1 MPRKIDLLQEVY
13 QTQLATLTY
22 SREVW
27 CSFLRTA
34 AFQYKYSFP
43 DQVLIWSQRP
53 HARACAELELWNK
66 VFDRWVNRHAKGIA
80 LIKDKGSYTGIRY
93 VFDVAD
99 THGRHGEELK
109 LWQVRNGYH
118 DDVTEALENRFGEL
132 EDDSSFVTSV
142 ISACQNAVEDNMTD
156 YLSDLSHLTENSALQ
171 GMDEDNLKV
180 RLRSI
185 LISSVAYT
193 VLTRIGEDSDMFL
206 DFDAFDDLRFYN
218 TAETINLLGNATRDI
233 SEVCLREIERTVKNC
248 EKENRT
254 FDEKKENEYNKT
266 ETEKQNHRQE
276 EKEYGRIE
284 SDLPQGTERDAVS
297 RSETAGADALPNRQ
311 VRRPAASIPEGAQ
324 EGNLHNAAD
333 AVPAEQPSARDRA
346 DGEDDAFAPYEADGR
361 EPWGERA
368 DESGKS
374 DALGAGD
381 EQHQSI
387 GGGDG
392 SERPDIHLNRKQPR
406 NYLDGD
412 DLIKILKHGDELAH
426 SKQDIVLFLSQEKD
440 EERKN
445 QYIRECYKPMTVS
458 IYKDEAHSEYIGYS
472 SLFDDG
478 LHLFEGTFLNPKAE
492 MSFSWQTTRELIE
505 ALVKD
510 NNYLDEPVPE
520 TLAKTTVIE
529 KPEPVKQNFAVS
541 QEVIDGFLR
550 LGGCTSR
557 SNYRIYGFYR
567 RANNKEENIRFLRA
581 EYETDAIGLIV
592 NGQRCAVSWDENG
605 VTFAMGESVA
615 TAWRKSTLSWSEID
629 DRIRQLIELGQYIS
643 KDEVSSAVA
652 VYDKSVAEKVT
663 NVYRDF
669 LRDAEFP
676 ENPPQNDYQKQ
687 VIFFFATLHEPGRAE
702 PFIPV
707 FEKAV
712 DALTGEARRREGY
725 TPQFVKMLV
734 SSYRRDP
741 VEYPQEE
748 YVLPP
753 EHYLSQDQ
761 IDNNLIRSGS
771 HVSEGK
777 FRIYSFFLRNK
788 NKQERAKFLSDEY
801 GIGGSY
807 GGRQDE
813 SHDSKGL
820 ALAGG
825 LDKNG
830 VRNVLLSWAQVA
842 NRIDELIRSN
852 RYLTAKEVEH
862 LDAYE
867 KEQIAR
873 RIVNFYYGK
882 SAEAPRPFEKK
893 DEDYF
898 GSAAEKEVYQQLG
911 DAERVNE
918 IIGMMQTVFDSEM
931 PRSRTYDHDRE
942 SLADVRQFAEGK
954 YNLFP
959 GSKYRKKEQ
968 VIEAPRIIQPIET
981 GQEERPSDIDFSQ
994 YGLNLKLGDWLHI
1007 GQGEVQLSSATADG
1021 VELYDG
1027 TLFPM
1032 EMTLAVFVRR
1042 VKENPLNEAF
1052 LHKESEAVVNEPMP
1066 APVAPNEPE
1075 QEEQVGK
1082 HEIAAY
1088 ALGDFY
1094 EFFDEDAKRTAEIC
1108 DLTMTTRAMADGTR
1122 HPMCGV
1128 PKYTIDRYEQKLK
1141 EAGYTVVLRDFKEFN
1156 ADRQATPEPDKDI
1169 PTEEHIFLDSTRE
1182 ELYWIYYNPDSDAGG
1197 QLVTNTLSFSVFREA
1212 YEDFVSNGGDFTDKG
1227 QRDAFIDSISEMADC
1242 ELADERTPFFA
1253 EAMATFDT
1261 EPDYTGFTAENLST
1275 INREIEGYMVD
1286 MEAERAGDAYEAE
1299 YGADGYRMFPGNAPE
1314 ADSEEAAMPTLQ
1326 EEKPKPKKTIT
1337 TFHPEIPLDEKHD
1350 FRITDNDLGVGGA
1363 KEKYRRNIAAIR
1375 LLHTLEDENRIATP
1389 EEQQILSEYTGWG
1402 GLPDA
1407 FDENKDSWAQEY
1419 RELSELLT
1427 PAEYAAA
1434 RESTLTAFYT
1444 PPVVIKAIYKAL
1456 ENMGFARGNILEP
1469 SCGVGNFMGL
1479 VPESMSES
1487 RFYGVELDSI
1497 SGRIAQ
1503 QLYQKQNISVTGFEN
1518 TAYPD
1523 SFFDVAIGNVPFG
1536 QFKVQ
1541 DKRYD
1546 RNNFLIHDFFF
1557 AKALDQ
1563 VRPGGVIAFITSK
1576 GTLDKQNPPVR
1587 RYIAARADF
1596 LGAIR
1601 LPDTTFKASAGTEA
1615 VADII
1620 FLQKRDRM
1628 VECDPD
1634 WCHLGKDENGIE
1646 MNQYFVEHPDM
1657 VLGSMVTES
1666 GPFGPQTTCKP
1677 FADMELSELL
1687 SEAVS
1692 NIHAEVSEIEQ
1703 DELTGEESDGILP
1716 ADPSVRNFSFALV
1729 NGKVYY
1735 RENSIMKPVETSM
1748 TGENR
1753 IKGMIAIRDTVREL
1767 IDAQLENYPD
1777 SAVHA
1782 LQQKLNEQYDRFTA
1796 KYGLLG
1802 SRGNAS
1808 AFDEDNAYF
1817 LLCSLEKL
1825 DEEGNLKEKA
1835 DIFTKRTI
1843 NPCLTVDRVDTA
1855 SEALAVSLGEHAFVD
1870 MDYMSELT
1878 GKSEAEILADLRGVI
1893 FLNPLYGSGNDKQPK
1908 YLPADEY
1915 LSGNVREKLTT
1926 ARRSAE
1932 QSPDD
1937 YAVNV
1942 EALERVQPKDLTASE
1957 IGVRLGSTWIPP
1969 EDIQAFVFELLEIP
1983 YYYKYRMQV
1992 KFEPI
1997 TGQWRITDKSYGKGN
2012 VKATSVYGTSRVNA
2026 YNIIED
2032 SLNLKDVRVFDY
2044 IEDENGNKKAVLNK
2058 KETTIAQGK
2067 QEEIRRKFEEW
2078 IWKGPNRRER
2088 LCKLYNEKFNSIR
2101 PREFSGKHIRFYGM
2115 SPEIKLRDHQADA
2128 VARILYGGNTLLAHV
2143 VGAGKT
2149 FTMVAAAQES
2159 KRLGLCSKSMF
2170 VVPNHLINQWASE
2183 YLQLYPSANIL
2194 VATKKDFETKN
2205 RKKFCA
2211 RIATGDYDA
2220 IIIGHSQ
2227 FEKIPMSIERQT
2239 MTIQAEIDE
2248 ILASIDMIKNQRG
2261 ERFTIK
2267 QLEKT
2272 KKQLQLK
2279 LDKLNDRSRKDDVVT
2294 FEQLGVDRLFVDE
2307 AHFYKNLAAYT
2318 KMRNVAG
2325 ISQTEAQKSSDLYM
2339 KCRYLDEITGGK
2351 GVTFA
2356 TGTPISNTM
2365 VELYTMQKYLQYD
2378 ALKEKGLTNF
2388 DAWASTFGETV
2399 TAIELDPTGT
2409 GYRAKTRFA
2418 KFFNIPELMAM
2429 FKEVADVQTADMLN
2443 LPVPMANF
2451 HVEKE
2456 PSSEIQKEMVQSF
2469 ADRAAKVHSHMVSSD
2484 EDNMLLITNDG
2495 RKAALD
2501 QRLLNP
2507 DLPDFEESKV
2517 NHCVRNVVDIWK
2529 RTAEQKSAQ
2538 LVFCDLSTPHH
2549 DGKFNVYDDIRKKLI
2564 EEGIPESEIAFIHDA
2579 DTDAKKKDLFSKVRS
2594 GQVRV
2599 LMGSTF
2605 KMGAGTNVQ
2614 ERLIAL
2620 HDLDVPWR
2628 PSDLEQ
2634 RLGRIVRQGNSNPE
2648 VEIYRYVTEG
2658 TFDAY
2663 MYQLLESKQKF
2674 ISQIMTSK
2682 SPVRCAE
2689 DVDDT
2694 ALSYAEIKALAS
2706 GNPKIMEKMQ
2716 LDADVAK
2723 LKLQKS
2729 AHLSERYMLEDQL
2742 FKDFPKEVS
2751 EEEER
2756 IAGYGADIEIAK
2768 ENTHKDEKGF
2778 SPMIVQGKE
2787 ITVKAE
2793 AGKAILAFCKK
2804 MTNPDLRPLGEYRGF
2819 KTEIGFDI
2827 LGREFFMMLRGK
2839 LGHRVTL
2846 GQDANGIITRLD
2858 NAIDS
2863 FFTKQCHCKERLSE
2877 LKQQIEN
2884 AKREVAT
2891 PFPREEE
2898 LTEKLKRLDELNA
2911 ELNMDKPENEL
2922 VDGERDG
2929 DETSSES
2936 KESRPENDRQEREQD
2951 DERAEE
2957 CR

>member
-132 EDDSSFVTSV
+132 EDDGSFVAAV

-156 YLSDLSHLTENSALQ
+156 YLSDLSRLTGNSALE

-233 SEVCLREIERTVKNC
+233 AEVCLREIERTVKNC

-254 FDEKKENEYNKT
+254 FDEKRENEYNKT
-266 ETEKQNHRQE
+266 ETEKRNHRQE

-284 SDLPQGTERDAVS
+284 SDLPRGTERDAVS

-324 EGNLHNAAD
+324 EGNIHNAAD
-333 AVPAEQPSARDRA
+333 AVPAEQSSARDRA
-346 DGEDDAFAPYEADGR
+346 DSEDDAFAPYAADGR

-368 DESGKS
+368 DESGES

-392 SERPDIHLNRKQPR
+392 SERPDILVSEKQPR

-412 DLIKILKHGDELAH
+412 NLIKILKHGDELAH
-426 SKQDIVLFLSQEKD
+426 SKQDIVLFLSQEKN

-505 ALVKD
+505 ALIKD
-510 NNYLDEPVPE
+510 NNYLDEPMPE
-520 TLAKTTVIE
+520 TLATASTETTAK
-529 KPEPVKQNFAVS
+529 KPEPEVEVKAEAPSPVKQNFAVS

-605 VTFAMGESVA
+605 VTFAAGESVA

-643 KDEVSSAVA
+643 KDEASSAVA

-669 LRDAEFP
+669 LSDAEFP
-676 ENPPQNDYQKQ
+676 EKPPQNDYQKQ
-687 VIFFFATLHEPGRAE
+687 VIFFFATLHEPGKAE

-761 IDNNLIRSGS
+761 IDNHLVRSGN

-842 NRIDELIRSN
+842 NRIDELIRSD

-942 SLADVRQFAEGK
+942 ILADVRRFAEGK

-968 VIEAPRIIQPIET
+968 VTEATRVIQPIET
-981 GQEERPSDIDFSQ
+981 EQEERPFDIDFTQ

-1007 GQGEVQLSSATADG
+1007 GQNEVQLSSATADG

-1032 EMTLAVFVRR
+1032 EMTLEVFVRR
-1042 VKENPLNEAF
+1042 IKENPLNEAF
-1052 LHKESEAVVNEPMP
+1052 LLKESEEVVNEPMP
-1066 APVAPNEPE
+1066 APVAPSERE
-1075 QEEQVGK
+1075 QADK

-1088 ALGDFY
+1088 SLGDFY
-1094 EFFDEDAKRTAEIC
+1094 EFFDEDATRTAEIC

-1141 EAGYTVVLRDFKEFN
+1141 EVGYTVVLRDFNEFHV
-1156 ADRQATPEPDKDI
+1156 DRRAI
-1169 PTEEHIFLDSTRE
+1169 S
-1182 ELYWIYYNPDSDAGG
+1182 
-1197 QLVTNTLSFSVFREA
+1197 
-1212 YEDFVSNGGDFTDKG
+1212 VSN
-1227 QRDAFIDSISEMADC
+1227 
-1242 ELADERTPFFA
+1242 
-1253 EAMATFDT
+1253 
-1261 EPDYTGFTAENLST
+1261 
-1275 INREIEGYMVD
+1275 
-1286 MEAERAGDAYEAE
+1286 E
-1299 YGADGYRMFPGNAPE
+1299 YIPIQT
-1314 ADSEEAAMPTLQ
+1314 DSEETAMPTLQ
-1326 EEKPKPKKTIT
+1326 EEKPKPKKAIT

-1375 LLHTLEDENRIATP
+1375 LLHTLEGENRIATP

-1546 RNNFLIHDFFF
+1546 RNSFLIHDYFF

-1576 GTLDKQNPPVR
+1576 GTLDKQNPSVR

-1692 NIHAEVSEIEQ
+1692 NIHAEVSEVEQ

-1716 ADPSVRNFSFALV
+1716 ADPSVRNFSYALV
-1729 NGKVYY
+1729 DGKVYY

-1777 SAVHA
+1777 DAVHA

-1870 MDYMSELT
+1870 MDYMSKLT

-1893 FLNPLYGSGNDKQPK
+1893 FLNPLYGSGDEKQPK

-1915 LSGNVREKLTT
+1915 LSGNVREKLAV

-2078 IWKGPNRRER
+2078 IWKDPNRRER

-2227 FEKIPMSIERQT
+2227 FEKIPMSSERQA
-2239 MTIQAEIDE
+2239 MMLQNEIDE
-2248 ILASIDMIKNQRG
+2248 LMDSISELKESRG

-2339 KCRYLDEITGGK
+2339 KCQYLDEITGGK

-2443 LPVPMANF
+2443 LPVPRANF

-2501 QRLLNP
+2501 QRLLNH

-2768 ENTHKDEKGF
+2768 ENTHKDDNGF

-2827 LGREFFMMLRGK
+2827 FGREFFIMLRGN

-2863 FFTKQCHCKERLSE
+2863 FFTKQCHCKERLAE

-2929 DETSSES
+2929 DETASEP
-2936 KESRPENDRQEREQD
+2936 KDNRQGNDRQEREQD
-2951 DERAEE
+2951 DDREEE

>member
-13 QTQLATLTY
+13 QAQLATLTY

-99 THGRHGEELK
+99 THGRYGEELK

-132 EDDSSFVTSV
+132 EDDSSFVASV

-156 YLSDLSHLTENSALQ
+156 YLSDLSHLTGNSALQ

-193 VLTRIGEDSDMFL
+193 VLTRIGEESDMFL

-254 FDEKKENEYNKT
+254 FDEKGENEYNKT

-284 SDLPQGTERDAVS
+284 SDLPRGTERDAVS

-324 EGNLHNAAD
+324 EGNIHDAAD

-346 DGEDDAFAPYEADGR
+346 DGEDDAFAPYAADGG

-368 DESGKS
+368 DESGES

-381 EQHQSI
+381 EQHQSV

-392 SERPDIHLNRKQPR
+392 SERPDIFVSEKQPR

-412 DLIKILKHGDELAH
+412 DLIRLLKHGDELAH

-445 QYIRECYKPMTVS
+445 QYIRECYKPMTIS
-458 IYKDEAHSEYIGYS
+458 IYKDETHTIGYS

-478 LHLFEGTFLNPKAE
+478 LHLFEGTYLNPKAE

-505 ALVKD
+505 ALIKD
-510 NNYLDEPVPE
+510 NNYLDEPMTE
-520 TLAKTTVIE
+520 TLATAPTEITAKE
-529 KPEPVKQNFAVS
+529 PEPEVEVEAEAPAPVKQNFAVS

-615 TAWRKSTLSWSEID
+615 SAWRKSTLSWSEID

-643 KDEVSSAVA
+643 KDEASSAVA

-761 IDNNLIRSGS
+761 IDNNLIHFGS
-771 HVSEGK
+771 SVSDCK
-777 FRIYSFFLRNK
+777 FRIYSFFLQNK
-788 NKQERAKFLSDEY
+788 NKQERARFLSDEY
-801 GIGGSY
+801 GIGGY
-807 GGRQDE
+807 GSSRVDE

-842 NRIDELIRSN
+842 NRIDELIRSG

-882 SAEAPRPFEKK
+882 SAVAPRPFEKK

-898 GSAAEKEVYQQLG
+898 GSDAEKEVYQQLG

-942 SLADVRQFAEGK
+942 SLADVRRFVEGK

-968 VIEAPRIIQPIET
+968 VIEAPRVIQPIEPE
-981 GQEERPSDIDFSQ
+981 QEERSPDIDFTQ
-994 YGLNLKLGDWLHI
+994 YGMNLKLGDWLHI
-1007 GQGEVQLSSATADG
+1007 GQNEVQLSSATADG

-1032 EMTLAVFVRR
+1032 EMSLEVFVRR
-1042 VKENPLNEAF
+1042 IKENPLNEAF
-1052 LHKESEAVVNEPMP
+1052 LLKESEAVVNEPMP
-1066 APVAPNEPE
+1066 APVVPNEPE
-1075 QEEQVGK
+1075 QEEQAGK

-1088 ALGDFY
+1088 TLGDFY
-1094 EFFDEDAKRTAEIC
+1094 EFFDDDAKRTAEIC
-1108 DLTMTTRAMADGTR
+1108 DLIMTTRAMADGTR

-1156 ADRQATPEPDKDI
+1156 ADRQAI
-1169 PTEEHIFLDSTRE
+1169 S
-1182 ELYWIYYNPDSDAGG
+1182 
-1197 QLVTNTLSFSVFREA
+1197 
-1212 YEDFVSNGGDFTDKG
+1212 VSN
-1227 QRDAFIDSISEMADC
+1227 
-1242 ELADERTPFFA
+1242 
-1253 EAMATFDT
+1253 
-1261 EPDYTGFTAENLST
+1261 
-1275 INREIEGYMVD
+1275 
-1286 MEAERAGDAYEAE
+1286 E
-1299 YGADGYRMFPGNAPE
+1299 YIPIQT
-1314 ADSEEAAMPTLQ
+1314 DSEETAMPTLQ
-1326 EEKPKPKKTIT
+1326 EEKPKPKKVIT

-1434 RESTLTAFYT
+1434 RESALTAFYT

-1503 QLYQKQNISVTGFEN
+1503 QLYQRQNISVTGFEN

-1546 RNNFLIHDFFF
+1546 RNNFLIHDYFF

-1563 VRPGGVIAFITSK
+1563 VRPGGIIAFITSK
-1576 GTLDKQNPPVR
+1576 GTLDKQNPSVR

-1628 VECDPD
+1628 VECEPD

-1692 NIHAEVSEIEQ
+1692 NIHAEVSEVEQ

-1716 ADPSVRNFSFALV
+1716 ADPTVRNFSFALV

-1753 IKGMIAIRDTVREL
+1753 IKGMIAIRDTVRAL

-1777 SAVHA
+1777 DAVHA

-1808 AFDEDNAYF
+1808 VFDEDNAYF

-1893 FLNPLYGSGNDKQPK
+1893 FLNPLYGFGNDKQPK

-1915 LSGNVREKLTT
+1915 LSGNVREKLAV
-1926 ARRSAE
+1926 ARLSAK

-2078 IWKGPNRRER
+2078 IWKDPNRRER
-2088 LCKLYNEKFNSIR
+2088 LCKLYNEQFNSIR
-2101 PREFSGKHIRFYGM
+2101 PREFSGRHIRFYGM

-2227 FEKIPMSIERQT
+2227 FEKIPMSSERQA
-2239 MTIQAEIDE
+2239 MMLQNEIDE
-2248 ILASIDMIKNQRG
+2248 LMDSISELKESRG

-2443 LPVPMANF
+2443 LPVPKANF

-2469 ADRAAKVHSHMVSSD
+2469 ADRAAKVHSHMVSSN

-2663 MYQLLESKQKF
+2663 MYQILESKQKF

-2742 FKDFPKEVS
+2742 FNDFPKEVS

-2793 AGKAILAFCKK
+2793 AGKAILSFCKK

-2827 LGREFFMMLRGK
+2827 FGREFFMMLRGK

-2863 FFTKQCHCKERLSE
+2863 FFTKQCHCKERLAE

-2929 DETSSES
+2929 DETASES

-2951 DERAEE
+2951 DYREEE

>member
-132 EDDSSFVTSV
+132 EDDGSFVAAV

-156 YLSDLSHLTENSALQ
+156 YLSDLSRLTGNSALE

-233 SEVCLREIERTVKNC
+233 AEVCLREIERTVKNC

-254 FDEKKENEYNKT
+254 FDEKRENEYNKT
-266 ETEKQNHRQE
+266 ETEKRNHRQE

-284 SDLPQGTERDAVS
+284 SDLPRGTERDAVS

-324 EGNLHNAAD
+324 EGNIHNAAD
-333 AVPAEQPSARDRA
+333 AVPAEQSSARDRA
-346 DGEDDAFAPYEADGR
+346 DSEDDAFAPYAADGR

-368 DESGKS
+368 DESGES

-392 SERPDIHLNRKQPR
+392 SERPDILVSEKQPR

-412 DLIKILKHGDELAH
+412 NLIKILKHGDELAH
-426 SKQDIVLFLSQEKD
+426 SKQDIVLFLSQEKN

-505 ALVKD
+505 ALIKD
-510 NNYLDEPVPE
+510 NNYLDEPMPE
-520 TLAKTTVIE
+520 TLATASTETTAK
-529 KPEPVKQNFAVS
+529 KPEPEVEVKAEAPSPVKQNFAVS

-550 LGGCTSR
+550 LGGGTSR

-605 VTFAMGESVA
+605 VTFAAGESVA

-643 KDEVSSAVA
+643 KDEASSAVA

-669 LRDAEFP
+669 LSDAEFP
-676 ENPPQNDYQKQ
+676 EKPPQNDYQKQ
-687 VIFFFATLHEPGRAE
+687 VIFFFATLHEPGKAE

-761 IDNNLIRSGS
+761 IDNHLVRSGN

-842 NRIDELIRSN
+842 NRIDELIRSD

-942 SLADVRQFAEGK
+942 ILADVRRFAEGK

-968 VIEAPRIIQPIET
+968 VTEATRVIQPIET
-981 GQEERPSDIDFSQ
+981 EQEERPFDIDFTQ

-1007 GQGEVQLSSATADG
+1007 GQNEVQLSSATADG

-1032 EMTLAVFVRR
+1032 EMTLEVFVRR
-1042 VKENPLNEAF
+1042 IKENPLNEAF
-1052 LHKESEAVVNEPMP
+1052 LLKESEEVVNEPMP
-1066 APVAPNEPE
+1066 APVAPSERE
-1075 QEEQVGK
+1075 QADK

-1088 ALGDFY
+1088 SLGDFY
-1094 EFFDEDAKRTAEIC
+1094 EFFDEDATRTAEIC

-1141 EAGYTVVLRDFKEFN
+1141 EVGYTVVLRDFNEFHV
-1156 ADRQATPEPDKDI
+1156 DRRAI
-1169 PTEEHIFLDSTRE
+1169 S
-1182 ELYWIYYNPDSDAGG
+1182 
-1197 QLVTNTLSFSVFREA
+1197 
-1212 YEDFVSNGGDFTDKG
+1212 VSN
-1227 QRDAFIDSISEMADC
+1227 
-1242 ELADERTPFFA
+1242 
-1253 EAMATFDT
+1253 
-1261 EPDYTGFTAENLST
+1261 
-1275 INREIEGYMVD
+1275 
-1286 MEAERAGDAYEAE
+1286 E
-1299 YGADGYRMFPGNAPE
+1299 YIPIQT
-1314 ADSEEAAMPTLQ
+1314 DSEETAMPTLQ
-1326 EEKPKPKKTIT
+1326 EEKPKPKKAIT

-1375 LLHTLEDENRIATP
+1375 LLHTLEGENRIATP

-1546 RNNFLIHDFFF
+1546 RNSFLIHDYFF

-1576 GTLDKQNPPVR
+1576 GTLDKQNPSVR

-1692 NIHAEVSEIEQ
+1692 NIHSEVSEVEQ

-1716 ADPSVRNFSFALV
+1716 ADPSVRNFSYALV
-1729 NGKVYY
+1729 DGKVYY

-1777 SAVHA
+1777 DAVHA

-1870 MDYMSELT
+1870 MDYMSKLT

-1893 FLNPLYGSGNDKQPK
+1893 FLNPLYGSGDEKQPK

-1915 LSGNVREKLTT
+1915 LSGNVREKLAV

-2078 IWKGPNRRER
+2078 IWKDPNRRER

-2227 FEKIPMSIERQT
+2227 FEKIPMSSERQA
-2239 MTIQAEIDE
+2239 MMLQNEIDE
-2248 ILASIDMIKNQRG
+2248 LMDSISELKESRG

-2339 KCRYLDEITGGK
+2339 KCQYLDEITGGK

-2443 LPVPMANF
+2443 LPVPRANF

-2501 QRLLNP
+2501 QRLLNH

-2768 ENTHKDEKGF
+2768 ENTHKDDNGF

-2827 LGREFFMMLRGK
+2827 FGREFFIMLRGN

-2863 FFTKQCHCKERLSE
+2863 FFTKQCHCKERLAE

-2929 DETSSES
+2929 DETASES
-2936 KESRPENDRQEREQD
+2936 KDNRQGNDRQEREQD
-2951 DERAEE
+2951 DDREEE

>member
-132 EDDSSFVTSV
+132 EDDSSFVASV

-156 YLSDLSHLTENSALQ
+156 YLSDLSRLTGNSALE

-254 FDEKKENEYNKT
+254 FDEKRENEYNKT

-284 SDLPQGTERDAVS
+284 SDLPRGTERDAVS
-297 RSETAGADALPNRQ
+297 RPETAGADALPNRQ
-311 VRRPAASIPEGAQ
+311 VRRPAAPIPEGAQ

-346 DGEDDAFAPYEADGR
+346 DGEDDAFAPYAADGR

-368 DESGKS
+368 DESGES

-381 EQHQSI
+381 EQHQII

-392 SERPDIHLNRKQPR
+392 SERPDIHLNEKQPR

-412 DLIKILKHGDELAH
+412 DLIKILKHGDELAY

-458 IYKDEAHSEYIGYS
+458 IYKDETHTEYIGYS

-505 ALVKD
+505 ALIKD
-510 NNYLDEPVPE
+510 NNYLDEPMPE

-615 TAWRKSTLSWSEID
+615 SAWRKSTLSWSEID

-676 ENPPQNDYQKQ
+676 EKPPQNDYQKQ

-707 FEKAV
+707 FEEAV

-761 IDNNLIRSGS
+761 IDNHLVRSGN

-777 FRIYSFFLRNK
+777 FRIYSFFLQNK

-842 NRIDELIRSN
+842 NRIDELIRSD

-882 SAEAPRPFEKK
+882 SAEAPCPFEKK
-893 DEDYF
+893 DKVYF
-898 GSAAEKEVYQQLG
+898 GSDAEKEVYQQLG

-942 SLADVRQFAEGK
+942 ILADVRRFAEGK

-968 VIEAPRIIQPIET
+968 VTEAPRVIQPIET
-981 GQEERPSDIDFSQ
+981 GQEERPSDIDFTQ

-1007 GQGEVQLSSATADG
+1007 GQSEVQLSSATADG

-1042 VKENPLNEAF
+1042 IKENPLNEAF
-1052 LHKESEAVVNEPMP
+1052 LLKESEAVVNESMP
-1066 APVAPNEPE
+1066 ASVAPNEPE
-1075 QEEQVGK
+1075 QADK

-1094 EFFDEDAKRTAEIC
+1094 EFFDEDATRTAEIC

-1141 EAGYTVVLRDFKEFN
+1141 EVGYTVVFRDFNEFN
-1156 ADRQATPEPDKDI
+1156 ADRQATPEHGGNI
-1169 PTEEHIFLDSTRE
+1169 PI
-1182 ELYWIYYNPDSDAGG
+1182 
-1197 QLVTNTLSFSVFREA
+1197 QV
-1212 YEDFVSNGGDFTDKG
+1212 
-1227 QRDAFIDSISEMADC
+1227 
-1242 ELADERTPFFA
+1242 
-1253 EAMATFDT
+1253 
-1261 EPDYTGFTAENLST
+1261 
-1275 INREIEGYMVD
+1275 
-1286 MEAERAGDAYEAE
+1286 
-1299 YGADGYRMFPGNAPE
+1299 
-1314 ADSEEAAMPTLQ
+1314 DSEETAMPTLQ

-1337 TFHPEIPLDEKHD
+1337 TFHPEIPFDEKHD

-1503 QLYQKQNISVTGFEN
+1503 QLYQNQNISVTGFEN

-1546 RNNFLIHDFFF
+1546 RNNFLIHDYFF

-1576 GTLDKQNPPVR
+1576 GTLDKQNPSVR

-1692 NIHAEVSEIEQ
+1692 NIHAEVSEVEQ

-1716 ADPSVRNFSFALV
+1716 ADPAVRNFSYALV

-1753 IKGMIAIRDTVREL
+1753 IKGMIAIRDTVRAL

-1777 SAVHA
+1777 DAVHA

-1808 AFDEDNAYF
+1808 VFDEDNAYF

-1915 LSGNVREKLTT
+1915 LSGNVREKLAV
-1926 ARRSAE
+1926 ARRSAK

-2078 IWKGPNRRER
+2078 IWKDPNRRER

-2227 FEKIPMSIERQT
+2227 FEKIPMSSERQA
-2239 MTIQAEIDE
+2239 MMLQNEIDE
-2248 ILASIDMIKNQRG
+2248 LMDSISELKESRG

-2339 KCRYLDEITGGK
+2339 KCRYLDEITGGN

-2443 LPVPMANF
+2443 LPVPRANF

-2768 ENTHKDEKGF
+2768 ENTHKDDKGF

-2793 AGKAILAFCKK
+2793 AGTAILAFCKK

-2827 LGREFFMMLRGK
+2827 FGREFFMMLRGK

-2863 FFTKQCHCKERLSE
+2863 FFSKQCHCKERLAE

-2929 DETSSES
+2929 DETPSES

-2951 DERAEE
+2951 DDREEE

>member
-1 MPRKIDLLQEVY
+1 M
-13 QTQLATLTY
+13 
-22 SREVW
+22 
-27 CSFLRTA
+27 
-34 AFQYKYSFP
+34 
-43 DQVLIWSQRP
+43 
-53 HARACAELELWNK
+53 
-66 VFDRWVNRHAKGIA
+66 
-80 LIKDKGSYTGIRY
+80 
-93 VFDVAD
+93 
-99 THGRHGEELK
+99 
-109 LWQVRNGYH
+109 
-118 DDVTEALENRFGEL
+118 
-132 EDDSSFVTSV
+132 
-142 ISACQNAVEDNMTD
+142 
-156 YLSDLSHLTENSALQ
+156 
-171 GMDEDNLKV
+171 
-180 RLRSI
+180 
-185 LISSVAYT
+185 
-193 VLTRIGEDSDMFL
+193 
-206 DFDAFDDLRFYN
+206 
-218 TAETINLLGNATRDI
+218 
-233 SEVCLREIERTVKNC
+233 
-248 EKENRT
+248 
-254 FDEKKENEYNKT
+254 
-266 ETEKQNHRQE
+266 
-276 EKEYGRIE
+276 
-284 SDLPQGTERDAVS
+284 
-297 RSETAGADALPNRQ
+297 
-311 VRRPAASIPEGAQ
+311 
-324 EGNLHNAAD
+324 
-333 AVPAEQPSARDRA
+333 
-346 DGEDDAFAPYEADGR
+346 
-361 EPWGERA
+361 
-368 DESGKS
+368 
-374 DALGAGD
+374 
-381 EQHQSI
+381 
-387 GGGDG
+387 
-392 SERPDIHLNRKQPR
+392 
-406 NYLDGD
+406 
-412 DLIKILKHGDELAH
+412 KHGDELAH
-426 SKQDIVLFLSQEKD
+426 SKQDIVLFLSQEKN

-445 QYIRECYKPMTVS
+445 QYIRACYKPMTVS

-478 LHLFEGTFLNPKAE
+478 LHLFEGTYLNPKAE

-505 ALVKD
+505 ALIKD
-510 NNYLDEPVPE
+510 NNYLDEPMPE
-520 TLAKTTVIE
+520 TLAKTAVIE

-605 VTFAMGESVA
+605 VTFAAGESVA
-615 TAWRKSTLSWSEID
+615 SALRKSTLSWSEID

-687 VIFFFATLHEPGRAE
+687 VIFFFATLHEPGKAE

-707 FEKAV
+707 LEEAV
-712 DALTGEARRREGY
+712 DALTGEPRRREGY

-734 SSYRRDP
+734 RSYRRDP

-753 EHYLSQDQ
+753 EYYLSQDQ
-761 IDNNLIRSGS
+761 IDNNLIHRGSG
-771 HVSEGK
+771 VSEGK
-777 FRIYSFFLRNK
+777 IRIYSFFLRNT

-842 NRIDELIRSN
+842 NRIDELIRSD

-882 SAEAPRPFEKK
+882 SAEAPCPFEKK
-893 DEDYF
+893 DKVYF
-898 GSAAEKEVYQQLG
+898 GSAAEKEVYQQLD

-931 PRSRTYDHDRE
+931 PRIRTYDHDRE
-942 SLADVRQFAEGK
+942 ILADVRQFAEGK

-968 VIEAPRIIQPIET
+968 VTEAPRVIQPIET
-981 GQEERPSDIDFSQ
+981 GQEERPSDIDFTQ

-1007 GQGEVQLSSATADG
+1007 GQNEVQLSSATADG

-1032 EMTLAVFVRR
+1032 ELSLAVFVRR
-1042 VKENPLNEAF
+1042 IKENPLNEAF
-1052 LHKESEAVVNEPMP
+1052 LLKESEAVVNEPMP
-1066 APVAPNEPE
+1066 APVASDEPE
-1075 QEEQVGK
+1075 QADK

-1088 ALGDFY
+1088 ALRDFY
-1094 EFFDEDAKRTAEIC
+1094 EFFDDDAKRTAAIC
-1108 DLTMTTRAMADGTR
+1108 DLTMTTRVMADGTR

-1128 PKYTIDRYEQKLK
+1128 PKYTIDRYEQKLQ
-1141 EAGYTVVLRDFKEFN
+1141 EAGYTVVLRDFNEFN
-1156 ADRQATPEPDKDI
+1156 ADRQATPEHDKDI

-1212 YEDFVSNGGDFTDKG
+1212 YEDFVGNGGDFTNKE

-1242 ELADERTPFFA
+1242 ELADARTPFFT

-1299 YGADGYRMFPGNAPE
+1299 YGADGYRMFPGNAPD
-1314 ADSEEAAMPTLQ
+1314 ADSEETAMPTLQ
-1326 EEKPKPKKTIT
+1326 EEKPKPKKAIT
-1337 TFHPEIPLDEKHD
+1337 TFHPEIPLGEKHD

-1503 QLYQKQNISVTGFEN
+1503 QLYQRQNISVTGFEN

-1546 RNNFLIHDFFF
+1546 RNIFLIHDYFF

-1576 GTLDKQNPPVR
+1576 GTLDKQNPSVR

-1628 VECDPD
+1628 IECDPD

-1646 MNQYFVEHPDM
+1646 MNQYFVGHPDM

-1692 NIHAEVSEIEQ
+1692 NIHAEVSEVEQ

-1716 ADPSVRNFSFALV
+1716 ADPAVRNYSYALV

-1777 SAVHA
+1777 DAVHA

-1808 AFDEDNAYF
+1808 VFDEDNTYF

-2078 IWKGPNRRER
+2078 IWKDPTRRER

-2227 FEKIPMSIERQT
+2227 FEKIPMSSERQA
-2239 MTIQAEIDE
+2239 MMLQNEINELMD
-2248 ILASIDMIKNQRG
+2248 SISELKESRG

-2443 LPVPMANF
+2443 LPVPKANF

-2778 SPMIVQGKE
+2778 SPMIVQSKE

-2827 LGREFFMMLRGK
+2827 FGREFFMMLRGK

-2929 DETSSES
+2929 DETASES
-2936 KESRPENDRQEREQD
+2936 KENRPENDRQEREQD
-2951 DERAEE
+2951 DDREEE

>member
-132 EDDSSFVTSV
+132 EDDSSFVASV

-156 YLSDLSHLTENSALQ
+156 YLSDLSRLTGNSALE

-193 VLTRIGEDSDMFL
+193 VLTRIGEESDMFL

-254 FDEKKENEYNKT
+254 FDEKRENEYNKT

-284 SDLPQGTERDAVS
+284 SDLPRGTERDAVS
-297 RSETAGADALPNRQ
+297 RPETAGADALSNRQ
-311 VRRPAASIPEGAQ
+311 VRRPAAPVPEGAQ

-333 AVPAEQPSARDRA
+333 AVPAEQSSARDRA
-346 DGEDDAFAPYEADGR
+346 DGEDDAFAPYAADGG

-368 DESGKS
+368 DESGES

-392 SERPDIHLNRKQPR
+392 SERPDLRISEKQPR

-412 DLIKILKHGDELAH
+412 DLIKILKHGDGLAH

-445 QYIRECYKPMTVS
+445 QYIRACYKPMTVS
-458 IYKDEAHSEYIGYS
+458 IYKDEAHTEYIGYS
-472 SLFDDG
+472 NLFDDG
-478 LHLFEGTFLNPKAE
+478 LHLFEGTYLNPKAE

-505 ALVKD
+505 ALIKD
-510 NNYLDEPVPE
+510 NNYLDEPMPE
-520 TLAKTTVIE
+520 TLATAPMETTAKE
-529 KPEPVKQNFAVS
+529 PEPEVEVKAEAPSPVKQNFAVS

-592 NGQRCAVSWDENG
+592 NGQRCAVAWDENG
-605 VTFAMGESVA
+605 VTFATGESVA

-643 KDEVSSAVA
+643 KDEASSAVA

-676 ENPPQNDYQKQ
+676 EKPPQNDYQKQ
-687 VIFFFATLHEPGRAE
+687 VIFFFAILHEPGRAE

-761 IDNNLIRSGS
+761 IDNHLIRSGN
-771 HVSEGK
+771 HISEGK
-777 FRIYSFFLRNK
+777 FRIYSFFLQNK

-807 GGRQDE
+807 DGRQDE

-842 NRIDELIRSN
+842 NRIDELIRSD

-893 DEDYF
+893 D
-898 GSAAEKEVYQQLG
+898 
-911 DAERVNE
+911 
-918 IIGMMQTVFDSEM
+918 
-931 PRSRTYDHDRE
+931 
-942 SLADVRQFAEGK
+942 
-954 YNLFP
+954 
-959 GSKYRKKEQ
+959 
-968 VIEAPRIIQPIET
+968 
-981 GQEERPSDIDFSQ
+981 
-994 YGLNLKLGDWLHI
+994 
-1007 GQGEVQLSSATADG
+1007 
-1021 VELYDG
+1021 
-1027 TLFPM
+1027 
-1032 EMTLAVFVRR
+1032 
-1042 VKENPLNEAF
+1042 
-1052 LHKESEAVVNEPMP
+1052 
-1066 APVAPNEPE
+1066 
-1075 QEEQVGK
+1075 
-1082 HEIAAY
+1082 
-1088 ALGDFY
+1088 
-1094 EFFDEDAKRTAEIC
+1094 
-1108 DLTMTTRAMADGTR
+1108 
-1122 HPMCGV
+1122 
-1128 PKYTIDRYEQKLK
+1128 
-1141 EAGYTVVLRDFKEFN
+1141 
-1156 ADRQATPEPDKDI
+1156 
-1169 PTEEHIFLDSTRE
+1169 
-1182 ELYWIYYNPDSDAGG
+1182 
-1197 QLVTNTLSFSVFREA
+1197 
-1212 YEDFVSNGGDFTDKG
+1212 
-1227 QRDAFIDSISEMADC
+1227 
-1242 ELADERTPFFA
+1242 
-1253 EAMATFDT
+1253 
-1261 EPDYTGFTAENLST
+1261 
-1275 INREIEGYMVD
+1275 
-1286 MEAERAGDAYEAE
+1286 
-1299 YGADGYRMFPGNAPE
+1299 
-1314 ADSEEAAMPTLQ
+1314 
-1326 EEKPKPKKTIT
+1326 
-1337 TFHPEIPLDEKHD
+1337 
-1350 FRITDNDLGVGGA
+1350 
-1363 KEKYRRNIAAIR
+1363 
-1375 LLHTLEDENRIATP
+1375 
-1389 EEQQILSEYTGWG
+1389 
-1402 GLPDA
+1402 
-1407 FDENKDSWAQEY
+1407 
-1419 RELSELLT
+1419 
-1427 PAEYAAA
+1427 
-1434 RESTLTAFYT
+1434 
-1444 PPVVIKAIYKAL
+1444 
-1456 ENMGFARGNILEP
+1456 
-1469 SCGVGNFMGL
+1469 
-1479 VPESMSES
+1479 
-1487 RFYGVELDSI
+1487 
-1497 SGRIAQ
+1497 
-1503 QLYQKQNISVTGFEN
+1503 
-1518 TAYPD
+1518 
-1523 SFFDVAIGNVPFG
+1523 
-1536 QFKVQ
+1536 
-1541 DKRYD
+1541 
-1546 RNNFLIHDFFF
+1546 
-1557 AKALDQ
+1557 
-1563 VRPGGVIAFITSK
+1563 
-1576 GTLDKQNPPVR
+1576 
-1587 RYIAARADF
+1587 
-1596 LGAIR
+1596 
-1601 LPDTTFKASAGTEA
+1601 
-1615 VADII
+1615 
-1620 FLQKRDRM
+1620 
-1628 VECDPD
+1628 
-1634 WCHLGKDENGIE
+1634 
-1646 MNQYFVEHPDM
+1646 
-1657 VLGSMVTES
+1657 
-1666 GPFGPQTTCKP
+1666 
-1677 FADMELSELL
+1677 
-1687 SEAVS
+1687 
-1692 NIHAEVSEIEQ
+1692 
-1703 DELTGEESDGILP
+1703 
-1716 ADPSVRNFSFALV
+1716 
-1729 NGKVYY
+1729 
-1735 RENSIMKPVETSM
+1735 
-1748 TGENR
+1748 
-1753 IKGMIAIRDTVREL
+1753 
-1767 IDAQLENYPD
+1767 
-1777 SAVHA
+1777 
-1782 LQQKLNEQYDRFTA
+1782 
-1796 KYGLLG
+1796 
-1802 SRGNAS
+1802 
-1808 AFDEDNAYF
+1808 
-1817 LLCSLEKL
+1817 
-1825 DEEGNLKEKA
+1825 
-1835 DIFTKRTI
+1835 
-1843 NPCLTVDRVDTA
+1843 
-1855 SEALAVSLGEHAFVD
+1855 
-1870 MDYMSELT
+1870 
-1878 GKSEAEILADLRGVI
+1878 
-1893 FLNPLYGSGNDKQPK
+1893 
-1908 YLPADEY
+1908 
-1915 LSGNVREKLTT
+1915 
-1926 ARRSAE
+1926 
-1932 QSPDD
+1932 
-1937 YAVNV
+1937 
-1942 EALERVQPKDLTASE
+1942 
-1957 IGVRLGSTWIPP
+1957 
-1969 EDIQAFVFELLEIP
+1969 
-1983 YYYKYRMQV
+1983 
-1992 KFEPI
+1992 
-1997 TGQWRITDKSYGKGN
+1997 
-2012 VKATSVYGTSRVNA
+2012 
-2026 YNIIED
+2026 
-2032 SLNLKDVRVFDY
+2032 
-2044 IEDENGNKKAVLNK
+2044 
-2058 KETTIAQGK
+2058 
-2067 QEEIRRKFEEW
+2067 
-2078 IWKGPNRRER
+2078 
-2088 LCKLYNEKFNSIR
+2088 
-2101 PREFSGKHIRFYGM
+2101 
-2115 SPEIKLRDHQADA
+2115 
-2128 VARILYGGNTLLAHV
+2128 
-2143 VGAGKT
+2143 
-2149 FTMVAAAQES
+2149 
-2159 KRLGLCSKSMF
+2159 
-2170 VVPNHLINQWASE
+2170 
-2183 YLQLYPSANIL
+2183 
-2194 VATKKDFETKN
+2194 
-2205 RKKFCA
+2205 
-2211 RIATGDYDA
+2211 
-2220 IIIGHSQ
+2220 
-2227 FEKIPMSIERQT
+2227 
-2239 MTIQAEIDE
+2239 
-2248 ILASIDMIKNQRG
+2248 
-2261 ERFTIK
+2261 
-2267 QLEKT
+2267 
-2272 KKQLQLK
+2272 
-2279 LDKLNDRSRKDDVVT
+2279 
-2294 FEQLGVDRLFVDE
+2294 
-2307 AHFYKNLAAYT
+2307 
-2318 KMRNVAG
+2318 
-2325 ISQTEAQKSSDLYM
+2325 
-2339 KCRYLDEITGGK
+2339 
-2351 GVTFA
+2351 
-2356 TGTPISNTM
+2356 
-2365 VELYTMQKYLQYD
+2365 
-2378 ALKEKGLTNF
+2378 
-2388 DAWASTFGETV
+2388 
-2399 TAIELDPTGT
+2399 
-2409 GYRAKTRFA
+2409 
-2418 KFFNIPELMAM
+2418 
-2429 FKEVADVQTADMLN
+2429 
-2443 LPVPMANF
+2443 
-2451 HVEKE
+2451 
-2456 PSSEIQKEMVQSF
+2456 
-2469 ADRAAKVHSHMVSSD
+2469 
-2484 EDNMLLITNDG
+2484 MLLITNDG

-2517 NHCVRNVVDIWK
+2517 NHCVRNVVDIWR
-2529 RTAEQKSAQ
+2529 RTADQKSAQ

-2827 LGREFFMMLRGK
+2827 FGREFFMMLRGK

-2922 VDGERDG
+2922 VDGEKDG
-2929 DETSSES
+2929 DEIPSES
-2936 KESRPENDRQEREQD
+2936 KESRPENDRQERALD
-2951 DERAEE
+2951 DDREEE

>member
-132 EDDSSFVTSV
+132 EDDGSFVAAV

-156 YLSDLSHLTENSALQ
+156 YLSDLSRLTGNSALE

-233 SEVCLREIERTVKNC
+233 AEVCLREIERTVKNC

-254 FDEKKENEYNKT
+254 FDEKRENEYNKT
-266 ETEKQNHRQE
+266 ETEKRNHRQE

-284 SDLPQGTERDAVS
+284 SDLPRGTERDAVS

-324 EGNLHNAAD
+324 EGNIHNAAD
-333 AVPAEQPSARDRA
+333 AVPAEQSSARDRA
-346 DGEDDAFAPYEADGR
+346 DSEDDAFAPYAADGR

-368 DESGKS
+368 DESGES

-392 SERPDIHLNRKQPR
+392 SERPDILVSEKQPR

-412 DLIKILKHGDELAH
+412 NLIKILKHGDELAH
-426 SKQDIVLFLSQEKD
+426 SKQDIVLFLSQEKN

-505 ALVKD
+505 ALIKD
-510 NNYLDEPVPE
+510 NNYLDEPMPE
-520 TLAKTTVIE
+520 TLATASTETTAK
-529 KPEPVKQNFAVS
+529 KPEPEVEVKAEAPSPVKQNFAVS

-605 VTFAMGESVA
+605 VTFAAGESVA

-643 KDEVSSAVA
+643 KDEASSAVA

-669 LRDAEFP
+669 LSDAEFP
-676 ENPPQNDYQKQ
+676 EKPPQNDYQKQ
-687 VIFFFATLHEPGRAE
+687 VIFFFATLHEPGKAE

-761 IDNNLIRSGS
+761 IDNHLVRSGN

-842 NRIDELIRSN
+842 NRIDELIRSD

-942 SLADVRQFAEGK
+942 ILADVRRFAEGK

-968 VIEAPRIIQPIET
+968 VTEATRVIQPIET
-981 GQEERPSDIDFSQ
+981 EQEERPFDIDFTQ

-1007 GQGEVQLSSATADG
+1007 GQNEVQLSSATADG

-1032 EMTLAVFVRR
+1032 EMTLEVFVRR
-1042 VKENPLNEAF
+1042 IKENPLNEAF
-1052 LHKESEAVVNEPMP
+1052 LLKESEEVVNEPMP
-1066 APVAPNEPE
+1066 APVAPSERE
-1075 QEEQVGK
+1075 QADK

-1088 ALGDFY
+1088 SLGDFY
-1094 EFFDEDAKRTAEIC
+1094 EFFDEDATRTAEIC

-1141 EAGYTVVLRDFKEFN
+1141 EVGYTVVLRDFNEFHV
-1156 ADRQATPEPDKDI
+1156 DRRAI
-1169 PTEEHIFLDSTRE
+1169 S
-1182 ELYWIYYNPDSDAGG
+1182 
-1197 QLVTNTLSFSVFREA
+1197 
-1212 YEDFVSNGGDFTDKG
+1212 VSN
-1227 QRDAFIDSISEMADC
+1227 
-1242 ELADERTPFFA
+1242 
-1253 EAMATFDT
+1253 
-1261 EPDYTGFTAENLST
+1261 
-1275 INREIEGYMVD
+1275 
-1286 MEAERAGDAYEAE
+1286 E
-1299 YGADGYRMFPGNAPE
+1299 YIPIQT
-1314 ADSEEAAMPTLQ
+1314 DSEETAMPTLQ
-1326 EEKPKPKKTIT
+1326 EKKPKPKKAIT

-1375 LLHTLEDENRIATP
+1375 LLHTLEGENRIATP

-1546 RNNFLIHDFFF
+1546 RNSFLIHDYFF

-1576 GTLDKQNPPVR
+1576 GTLDKQNPSVR

-1596 LGAIR
+1596 LSAIR

-1692 NIHAEVSEIEQ
+1692 NIHAEVSEVEQ

-1716 ADPSVRNFSFALV
+1716 ADPSVRNFSYALV
-1729 NGKVYY
+1729 DGKVYY

-1777 SAVHA
+1777 DAVHA

-1870 MDYMSELT
+1870 MDYMSKLT

-1893 FLNPLYGSGNDKQPK
+1893 FLNPLYGFGNDKQPK

-1915 LSGNVREKLTT
+1915 LSGNVREKLAV

-1942 EALERVQPKDLTASE
+1942 QALEKVQPKDLTASE

-2078 IWKGPNRRER
+2078 IWKDPNRRER

-2227 FEKIPMSIERQT
+2227 FEKIPMSSERQA
-2239 MTIQAEIDE
+2239 MMLQNEIDE
-2248 ILASIDMIKNQRG
+2248 LMDSISELKESRG

-2443 LPVPMANF
+2443 LPVPKANF

-2768 ENTHKDEKGF
+2768 ENTHKDDNGF

-2827 LGREFFMMLRGK
+2827 FGREFFIMLRGN

-2863 FFTKQCHCKERLSE
+2863 FFTKQCHCKERLAE

-2929 DETSSES
+2929 DETASEP
-2936 KESRPENDRQEREQD
+2936 KDNRQGNDRQEREQD
-2951 DERAEE
+2951 DDREEE

>member
-27 CSFLRTA
+27 CSFLWTA

-132 EDDSSFVTSV
+132 EDDSSFVASV

-156 YLSDLSHLTENSALQ
+156 YLSDLSRLTGNSALE

-233 SEVCLREIERTVKNC
+233 AEVCLREIERTVKNC

-254 FDEKKENEYNKT
+254 FDEKRENEYNKT

-284 SDLPQGTERDAVS
+284 SDLPRGTERDAVS
-297 RSETAGADALPNRQ
+297 RPETAGADALPNRQ
-311 VRRPAASIPEGAQ
+311 VRRPAAPVPEGAQ
-324 EGNLHNAAD
+324 EGNIHDAAD
-333 AVPAEQPSARDRA
+333 AVPAEQTSARDRA
-346 DGEDDAFAPYEADGR
+346 DGEDDAFAPYAADGR

-368 DESGKS
+368 DESGES

-392 SERPDIHLNRKQPR
+392 SERSDILVSEKQPR

-458 IYKDEAHSEYIGYS
+458 IYKDETHTEYIGYS

-505 ALVKD
+505 ALIKD
-510 NNYLDEPVPE
+510 NNYLDELMPE

-605 VTFAMGESVA
+605 VTFAAGESVA

-643 KDEVSSAVA
+643 KDEASSAVA

-676 ENPPQNDYQKQ
+676 ESPPQNDYQKQ
-687 VIFFFATLHEPGRAE
+687 VIFFFATLHEPGKAE

-741 VEYPQEE
+741 VEYQQEE

-761 IDNNLIRSGS
+761 IDNHLIRSGN

-842 NRIDELIRSN
+842 NRIDELIRSD

-898 GSAAEKEVYQQLG
+898 GSDAEKEVYQQLG

-931 PRSRTYDHDRE
+931 PGSYSYDHDRE
-942 SLADVRQFAEGK
+942 SIADVRRFAEGK

-959 GSKYRKKEQ
+959 GSQYRKKAQISETPRVVPPSETELEQ
-968 VIEAPRIIQPIET
+968 NLEP
-981 GQEERPSDIDFSQ
+981 GERPADVDFAQ
-994 YGLNLKLGDWLHI
+994 YGLNLKLGDWMHI
-1007 GQGEVQLSSATADG
+1007 GQNEVQLSSATADG

-1032 EMTLAVFVRR
+1032 ELSLEVFVRR
-1042 VKENPLNEAF
+1042 IKENPLNEAF
-1052 LHKESEAVVNEPMP
+1052 LLKESEAVVNESMP
-1066 APVAPNEPE
+1066 APVVPNEPE
-1075 QEEQVGK
+1075 QEEQAGK

-1088 ALGDFY
+1088 ALVDFY
-1094 EFFDEDAKRTAEIC
+1094 EFFDDDAKRTAEIC

-1128 PKYTIDRYEQKLK
+1128 PKYTIDRYGQKLK
-1141 EAGYTVVLRDFKEFN
+1141 EAGYTVVFRDFNEFN
-1156 ADRQATPEPDKDI
+1156 ADRQATPDFDKDI

-1212 YEDFVSNGGDFTDKG
+1212 YEDFVSNGGDVTDKG
-1227 QRDAFIDSISEMADC
+1227 QREAFIDSISEMADC
-1242 ELADERTPFFA
+1242 ELADARTPFFT

-1261 EPDYTGFTAENLST
+1261 EPDYTGFTTENLST

-1286 MEAERAGDAYEAE
+1286 REAERAGDAYEAE

-1314 ADSEEAAMPTLQ
+1314 ADSEETAMPTLQ
-1326 EEKPKPKKTIT
+1326 EEKPKPKKVIT
-1337 TFHPEIPLDEKHD
+1337 AFHPEVPYDERIDYKIDVSFFDEDMPQNRFFSTVDKYHD
-1350 FRITDNDLGVGGA
+1350 NVQ
-1363 KEKYRRNIAAIR
+1363 AIR
-1375 LLHTLEDENRIATP
+1375 LLKKLESENRLADSN
-1389 EEQQILSEYTGWG
+1389 EQEFLASYVGWG
-1402 GLPDA
+1402 GLADC
-1407 FDENKDSWAQEY
+1407 FDPSNRYYE
-1419 RELSELLT
+1419 ELKALLT
-1427 PAEYAAA
+1427 PKEYAAA

-1503 QLYQKQNISVTGFEN
+1503 QLYQRQNISVTGFEN

-1576 GTLDKQNPPVR
+1576 GTLDKQNPSVR

-1677 FADMELSELL
+1677 FADIELSELL

-1692 NIHAEVSEIEQ
+1692 NIHAEVSEVEQ

-1716 ADPSVRNFSFALV
+1716 ADPSVRNYSYALV

-1777 SAVHA
+1777 DAVHA

-1808 AFDEDNAYF
+1808 VFDEDNAYF

-1870 MDYMSELT
+1870 MDYMSKLT

-1893 FLNPLYGSGNDKQPK
+1893 FLNPLYGFENDKQPK

-1915 LSGNVREKLTT
+1915 LSGNVREKLAT

-1932 QSPDD
+1932 QHPDD

-1992 KFEPI
+1992 KFEPV

-2078 IWKGPNRRER
+2078 IWKDPNRRER

-2101 PREFSGKHIRFYGM
+2101 PREFSGRHIRFYGM

-2159 KRLGLCSKSMF
+2159 KRLGLCGKSMF

-2227 FEKIPMSIERQT
+2227 FEKIPMSSERQA
-2239 MTIQAEIDE
+2239 MMLRNEIDE
-2248 ILASIDMIKNQRG
+2248 LMDSISELKESRG

-2294 FEQLGVDRLFVDE
+2294 FEQLGVDRL
-2307 AHFYKNLAAYT
+2307 LW
-2318 KMRNVAG
+2318 MRH
-2325 ISQTEAQKSSDLYM
+2325 I
-2339 KCRYLDEITGGK
+2339 
-2351 GVTFA
+2351 
-2356 TGTPISNTM
+2356 
-2365 VELYTMQKYLQYD
+2365 
-2378 ALKEKGLTNF
+2378 
-2388 DAWASTFGETV
+2388 
-2399 TAIELDPTGT
+2399 
-2409 GYRAKTRFA
+2409 
-2418 KFFNIPELMAM
+2418 
-2429 FKEVADVQTADMLN
+2429 
-2443 LPVPMANF
+2443 
-2451 HVEKE
+2451 
-2456 PSSEIQKEMVQSF
+2456 
-2469 ADRAAKVHSHMVSSD
+2469 
-2484 EDNMLLITNDG
+2484 
-2495 RKAALD
+2495 
-2501 QRLLNP
+2501 
-2507 DLPDFEESKV
+2507 
-2517 NHCVRNVVDIWK
+2517 
-2529 RTAEQKSAQ
+2529 
-2538 LVFCDLSTPHH
+2538 
-2549 DGKFNVYDDIRKKLI
+2549 
-2564 EEGIPESEIAFIHDA
+2564 
-2579 DTDAKKKDLFSKVRS
+2579 
-2594 GQVRV
+2594 
-2599 LMGSTF
+2599 
-2605 KMGAGTNVQ
+2605 
-2614 ERLIAL
+2614 
-2620 HDLDVPWR
+2620 
-2628 PSDLEQ
+2628 
-2634 RLGRIVRQGNSNPE
+2634 
-2648 VEIYRYVTEG
+2648 
-2658 TFDAY
+2658 
-2663 MYQLLESKQKF
+2663 
-2674 ISQIMTSK
+2674 
-2682 SPVRCAE
+2682 
-2689 DVDDT
+2689 
-2694 ALSYAEIKALAS
+2694 
-2706 GNPKIMEKMQ
+2706 
-2716 LDADVAK
+2716 
-2723 LKLQKS
+2723 
-2729 AHLSERYMLEDQL
+2729 
-2742 FKDFPKEVS
+2742 
-2751 EEEER
+2751 
-2756 IAGYGADIEIAK
+2756 
-2768 ENTHKDEKGF
+2768 
-2778 SPMIVQGKE
+2778 
-2787 ITVKAE
+2787 
-2793 AGKAILAFCKK
+2793 
-2804 MTNPDLRPLGEYRGF
+2804 
-2819 KTEIGFDI
+2819 
-2827 LGREFFMMLRGK
+2827 
-2839 LGHRVTL
+2839 
-2846 GQDANGIITRLD
+2846 
-2858 NAIDS
+2858 
-2863 FFTKQCHCKERLSE
+2863 FTKISPHTQKCGMWQVSRRP
-2877 LKQQIEN
+2877 
-2884 AKREVAT
+2884 KRRSPPT
-2891 PFPREEE
+2891 FI
-2898 LTEKLKRLDELNA
+2898 
-2911 ELNMDKPENEL
+2911 
-2922 VDGERDG
+2922 
-2929 DETSSES
+2929 
-2936 KESRPENDRQEREQD
+2936 
-2951 DERAEE
+2951 
-2957 CR
+2957 

>member
-53 HARACAELELWNK
+53 HARACAELDLWNK

-132 EDDSSFVTSV
+132 EDDSSFVASV

-156 YLSDLSHLTENSALQ
+156 YLSDLSRLTENSALQ

-193 VLTRIGEDSDMFL
+193 VLTRIGEESEMFL

-248 EKENRT
+248 DKENRT
-254 FDEKKENEYNKT
+254 FDEKGENEYNKT

-284 SDLPQGTERDAVS
+284 SDLPRGTERDAVS
-297 RSETAGADALPNRQ
+297 RPETAGADALPNRQ

-324 EGNLHNAAD
+324 EGNIHDAAD

-346 DGEDDAFAPYEADGR
+346 DGEDDAFAPYAADGR

-368 DESGKS
+368 DESGES

-381 EQHQSI
+381 EQHQSV
-387 GGGDG
+387 GGGDD
-392 SERPDIHLNRKQPR
+392 SERPDIHLNEKQPR

-458 IYKDEAHSEYIGYS
+458 IYKDEAHTEYIGYS

-505 ALVKD
+505 ALIKD
-510 NNYLDEPVPE
+510 NNYLDEPMPK
-520 TLAKTTVIE
+520 TLATALTEITAKE
-529 KPEPVKQNFAVS
+529 PEPEVEGKAETPTPLKQNFAVS

-581 EYETDAIGLIV
+581 EYETDAIGLMV

-605 VTFAMGESVA
+605 VTFATGESVA

-1156 ADRQATPEPDKDI
+1156 ADRQETPEHGGNI
-1169 PTEEHIFLDSTRE
+1169 PI
-1182 ELYWIYYNPDSDAGG
+1182 
-1197 QLVTNTLSFSVFREA
+1197 QV
-1212 YEDFVSNGGDFTDKG
+1212 
-1227 QRDAFIDSISEMADC
+1227 
-1242 ELADERTPFFA
+1242 
-1253 EAMATFDT
+1253 
-1261 EPDYTGFTAENLST
+1261 
-1275 INREIEGYMVD
+1275 
-1286 MEAERAGDAYEAE
+1286 
-1299 YGADGYRMFPGNAPE
+1299 
-1314 ADSEEAAMPTLQ
+1314 DSEETAMPTLQ
-1326 EEKPKPKKTIT
+1326 EEKPKPKKVIT
-1337 TFHPEIPLDEKHD
+1337 TFHPEIPFDEKHD

-1456 ENMGFARGNILEP
+1456 ENMGFSRGNILEP

-1487 RFYGVELDSI
+1487 HFYGVELDSI

-1503 QLYQKQNISVTGFEN
+1503 QLYQRQNISVTGFEN

-1546 RNNFLIHDFFF
+1546 RNNFLIHDYFF

-1563 VRPGGVIAFITSK
+1563 VRPGGVVAFITSK
-1576 GTLDKQNPPVR
+1576 GTLDKQNPSVR

-1646 MNQYFVEHPDM
+1646 MNQYFVGHPDM

-1692 NIHAEVSEIEQ
+1692 NIHAEVSEVEQ

-1729 NGKVYY
+1729 DGKVYY

-1777 SAVHA
+1777 DAVHA

-1808 AFDEDNAYF
+1808 VFDEDNAYF

-1915 LSGNVREKLTT
+1915 LSGNVREKLAV
-1926 ARRSAE
+1926 ARRSAK

-2078 IWKGPNRRER
+2078 IWKDPNRRER

-2227 FEKIPMSIERQT
+2227 FEKIPMSSERQA
-2239 MTIQAEIDE
+2239 MMLQNEIDE
-2248 ILASIDMIKNQRG
+2248 LMDSISELEESRG

-2443 LPVPMANF
+2443 LPVPKANF

-2517 NHCVRNVVDIWK
+2517 NHCVRNVADIWR
-2529 RTAEQKSAQ
+2529 RTAEHKSAQ

-2756 IAGYGADIEIAK
+2756 IAGYGTDIEIAK

-2787 ITVKAE
+2787 ITIKAE

-2827 LGREFFMMLRGK
+2827 FGREFFMMLRGK

-2863 FFTKQCHCKERLSE
+2863 FFTKQCHCKERLAE

-2929 DETSSES
+2929 DETPSES
-2936 KESRPENDRQEREQD
+2936 KESRQENQDITRDIEDR
-2951 DERAEE
+2951 DER
-2957 CR
+2957 

>member
-132 EDDSSFVTSV
+132 EDDSSFVASV

-156 YLSDLSHLTENSALQ
+156 YLSDLSRLTENSALQ

-233 SEVCLREIERTVKNC
+233 AEVCLREIERTVKNC
-248 EKENRT
+248 EIENRT
-254 FDEKKENEYNKT
+254 FDEKRENEYNKT

-284 SDLPQGTERDAVS
+284 SDLPRGTERDAVS
-297 RSETAGADALPNRQ
+297 RPETAGADALPNRQ
-311 VRRPAASIPEGAQ
+311 VRRPAAPIPEGAQ

-333 AVPAEQPSARDRA
+333 AVPAEQSSARDRA
-346 DGEDDAFAPYEADGR
+346 DGEDDAFAPYAADGG

-368 DESGKS
+368 DESGES

-381 EQHQSI
+381 EQHQSV

-392 SERPDIHLNRKQPR
+392 SERPDILVSEKQPR

-426 SKQDIVLFLSQEKD
+426 SKQDIVLFLSQEKN

-458 IYKDEAHSEYIGYS
+458 IYKDEAHIEYIGYS

-505 ALVKD
+505 ALIKD
-510 NNYLDEPVPE
+510 NNYLDEPMPE

-567 RANNKEENIRFLRA
+567 RANSKEENIRFLRA

-605 VTFAMGESVA
+605 VTFATGESVA

-676 ENPPQNDYQKQ
+676 ESPPQNDYQKQ
-687 VIFFFATLHEPGRAE
+687 VIFFFATLHEPGKAE

-761 IDNNLIRSGS
+761 IDNHLVRSGN

-842 NRIDELIRSN
+842 NRIDELIRSDS
-852 RYLTAKEVEH
+852 YLTAKEVEH

-882 SAEAPRPFEKK
+882 SAEAPCPFEKK
-893 DEDYF
+893 DEVYF

-942 SLADVRQFAEGK
+942 IFADVRQFAEGK

-968 VIEAPRIIQPIET
+968 VTEVPRVIQPIET
-981 GQEERPSDIDFSQ
+981 GQEEQHSDIDFTQ

-1007 GQGEVQLSSATADG
+1007 GQNEVQLSSATADG

-1032 EMTLAVFVRR
+1032 ELSLEVFVRR
-1042 VKENPLNEAF
+1042 IKENPLNEAF
-1052 LHKESEAVVNEPMP
+1052 LLKESEAVVNEPMP

-1075 QEEQVGK
+1075 QADK

-1088 ALGDFY
+1088 SLGDFY
-1094 EFFDEDAKRTAEIC
+1094 EFFDDDAKRIAEIC

-1141 EAGYTVVLRDFKEFN
+1141 EAGYTVVLRDFKEFH
-1156 ADRQATPEPDKDI
+1156 ADRQATPEHGGNI
-1169 PTEEHIFLDSTRE
+1169 PI
-1182 ELYWIYYNPDSDAGG
+1182 
-1197 QLVTNTLSFSVFREA
+1197 QV
-1212 YEDFVSNGGDFTDKG
+1212 
-1227 QRDAFIDSISEMADC
+1227 
-1242 ELADERTPFFA
+1242 
-1253 EAMATFDT
+1253 
-1261 EPDYTGFTAENLST
+1261 
-1275 INREIEGYMVD
+1275 
-1286 MEAERAGDAYEAE
+1286 
-1299 YGADGYRMFPGNAPE
+1299 
-1314 ADSEEAAMPTLQ
+1314 DSEETAMPTLQ
-1326 EEKPKPKKTIT
+1326 EEKPKPKKAIT

-1375 LLHTLEDENRIATP
+1375 LLHTLEGENRIATP

-1546 RNNFLIHDFFF
+1546 RNSFLIHDYFF

-1576 GTLDKQNPPVR
+1576 GTLDKQNPSVR

-1628 VECDPD
+1628 MECDPD

-1692 NIHAEVSEIEQ
+1692 NIHAEVSEVEQ

-1716 ADPSVRNFSFALV
+1716 ADPSVRNFSYALV
-1729 NGKVYY
+1729 DGKVYY

-1753 IKGMIAIRDTVREL
+1753 IKGMIAIRDTVRAL

-1777 SAVHA
+1777 DAVHA

-1796 KYGLLG
+1796 KYGLIN

-1808 AFDEDNAYF
+1808 VFDEDNAYF

-1915 LSGNVREKLTT
+1915 LSGNVREKLAT
-1926 ARRSAE
+1926 AMRSAE

-2078 IWKGPNRRER
+2078 IWKDPNRRER

-2227 FEKIPMSIERQT
+2227 FEKIPMSSERQA
-2239 MTIQAEIDE
+2239 MMLQNEIDE
-2248 ILASIDMIKNQRG
+2248 LMDSISELKESRG

-2339 KCRYLDEITGGK
+2339 KCRYLDEITGGN

-2443 LPVPMANF
+2443 LPVPRANF

-2517 NHCVRNVVDIWK
+2517 NHCVRNVVDIWR

-2756 IAGYGADIEIAK
+2756 IAGYGADMEIAK

-2827 LGREFFMMLRGK
+2827 FGREFFMMLRGK

-2863 FFTKQCHCKERLSE
+2863 FFTKQCHCKERLAE

-2929 DETSSES
+2929 DEIPSES
-2936 KESRPENDRQEREQD
+2936 KEGRQENQD
-2951 DERAEE
+2951 ITRDIEDRDER
-2957 CR
+2957 

>member
-132 EDDSSFVTSV
+132 EDDSSFVASV

-156 YLSDLSHLTENSALQ
+156 YLSDLSRLTGNSALE

-193 VLTRIGEDSDMFL
+193 VLTRIGEESDMFL

-254 FDEKKENEYNKT
+254 FDEKRENEYNKT

-284 SDLPQGTERDAVS
+284 SDLPRGTERDAVS
-297 RSETAGADALPNRQ
+297 RPETAGADALSNRQ
-311 VRRPAASIPEGAQ
+311 VRRPAAPVPEGAQ

-333 AVPAEQPSARDRA
+333 AVPAEQSSARDRA
-346 DGEDDAFAPYEADGR
+346 DGEDDAFAPYAADGG

-368 DESGKS
+368 DESGES

-392 SERPDIHLNRKQPR
+392 SERPDLRISEKQPR

-412 DLIKILKHGDELAH
+412 DLIKILKHGDGLAH

-445 QYIRECYKPMTVS
+445 QYIRACYKPMTVS
-458 IYKDEAHSEYIGYS
+458 IYKDEAHTEYIGYS
-472 SLFDDG
+472 NLFDDG
-478 LHLFEGTFLNPKAE
+478 LHLFEGTYLNPKAE

-505 ALVKD
+505 ALIKD
-510 NNYLDEPVPE
+510 NNYLDEPMPE
-520 TLAKTTVIE
+520 TLATAPMETTAKE
-529 KPEPVKQNFAVS
+529 PEPEVEVKAEAPSPVKQNFAVS

-592 NGQRCAVSWDENG
+592 NGQRCAVAWDENG
-605 VTFAMGESVA
+605 VTFATGESVA

-643 KDEVSSAVA
+643 KDEASSAVA

-676 ENPPQNDYQKQ
+676 EKPPQNDYQKQ
-687 VIFFFATLHEPGRAE
+687 VIFFFAILHEPGRAE

-761 IDNNLIRSGS
+761 IDNHLIRSGN
-771 HVSEGK
+771 HISEGK
-777 FRIYSFFLRNK
+777 FRIYSFFLQNK

-807 GGRQDE
+807 DGRQDE

-842 NRIDELIRSN
+842 NRIDELIRSG

-893 DEDYF
+893 D
-898 GSAAEKEVYQQLG
+898 
-911 DAERVNE
+911 
-918 IIGMMQTVFDSEM
+918 
-931 PRSRTYDHDRE
+931 
-942 SLADVRQFAEGK
+942 
-954 YNLFP
+954 
-959 GSKYRKKEQ
+959 
-968 VIEAPRIIQPIET
+968 
-981 GQEERPSDIDFSQ
+981 
-994 YGLNLKLGDWLHI
+994 
-1007 GQGEVQLSSATADG
+1007 
-1021 VELYDG
+1021 
-1027 TLFPM
+1027 
-1032 EMTLAVFVRR
+1032 
-1042 VKENPLNEAF
+1042 
-1052 LHKESEAVVNEPMP
+1052 
-1066 APVAPNEPE
+1066 
-1075 QEEQVGK
+1075 
-1082 HEIAAY
+1082 
-1088 ALGDFY
+1088 
-1094 EFFDEDAKRTAEIC
+1094 
-1108 DLTMTTRAMADGTR
+1108 
-1122 HPMCGV
+1122 
-1128 PKYTIDRYEQKLK
+1128 
-1141 EAGYTVVLRDFKEFN
+1141 
-1156 ADRQATPEPDKDI
+1156 
-1169 PTEEHIFLDSTRE
+1169 
-1182 ELYWIYYNPDSDAGG
+1182 
-1197 QLVTNTLSFSVFREA
+1197 
-1212 YEDFVSNGGDFTDKG
+1212 
-1227 QRDAFIDSISEMADC
+1227 
-1242 ELADERTPFFA
+1242 
-1253 EAMATFDT
+1253 
-1261 EPDYTGFTAENLST
+1261 
-1275 INREIEGYMVD
+1275 
-1286 MEAERAGDAYEAE
+1286 
-1299 YGADGYRMFPGNAPE
+1299 
-1314 ADSEEAAMPTLQ
+1314 
-1326 EEKPKPKKTIT
+1326 
-1337 TFHPEIPLDEKHD
+1337 
-1350 FRITDNDLGVGGA
+1350 
-1363 KEKYRRNIAAIR
+1363 
-1375 LLHTLEDENRIATP
+1375 
-1389 EEQQILSEYTGWG
+1389 
-1402 GLPDA
+1402 
-1407 FDENKDSWAQEY
+1407 
-1419 RELSELLT
+1419 
-1427 PAEYAAA
+1427 
-1434 RESTLTAFYT
+1434 
-1444 PPVVIKAIYKAL
+1444 
-1456 ENMGFARGNILEP
+1456 
-1469 SCGVGNFMGL
+1469 
-1479 VPESMSES
+1479 
-1487 RFYGVELDSI
+1487 
-1497 SGRIAQ
+1497 
-1503 QLYQKQNISVTGFEN
+1503 
-1518 TAYPD
+1518 
-1523 SFFDVAIGNVPFG
+1523 
-1536 QFKVQ
+1536 
-1541 DKRYD
+1541 
-1546 RNNFLIHDFFF
+1546 
-1557 AKALDQ
+1557 
-1563 VRPGGVIAFITSK
+1563 
-1576 GTLDKQNPPVR
+1576 
-1587 RYIAARADF
+1587 
-1596 LGAIR
+1596 
-1601 LPDTTFKASAGTEA
+1601 
-1615 VADII
+1615 
-1620 FLQKRDRM
+1620 
-1628 VECDPD
+1628 
-1634 WCHLGKDENGIE
+1634 
-1646 MNQYFVEHPDM
+1646 
-1657 VLGSMVTES
+1657 
-1666 GPFGPQTTCKP
+1666 
-1677 FADMELSELL
+1677 
-1687 SEAVS
+1687 
-1692 NIHAEVSEIEQ
+1692 
-1703 DELTGEESDGILP
+1703 
-1716 ADPSVRNFSFALV
+1716 
-1729 NGKVYY
+1729 
-1735 RENSIMKPVETSM
+1735 
-1748 TGENR
+1748 
-1753 IKGMIAIRDTVREL
+1753 
-1767 IDAQLENYPD
+1767 
-1777 SAVHA
+1777 
-1782 LQQKLNEQYDRFTA
+1782 
-1796 KYGLLG
+1796 
-1802 SRGNAS
+1802 
-1808 AFDEDNAYF
+1808 
-1817 LLCSLEKL
+1817 
-1825 DEEGNLKEKA
+1825 
-1835 DIFTKRTI
+1835 
-1843 NPCLTVDRVDTA
+1843 
-1855 SEALAVSLGEHAFVD
+1855 
-1870 MDYMSELT
+1870 
-1878 GKSEAEILADLRGVI
+1878 
-1893 FLNPLYGSGNDKQPK
+1893 
-1908 YLPADEY
+1908 
-1915 LSGNVREKLTT
+1915 
-1926 ARRSAE
+1926 
-1932 QSPDD
+1932 
-1937 YAVNV
+1937 
-1942 EALERVQPKDLTASE
+1942 
-1957 IGVRLGSTWIPP
+1957 
-1969 EDIQAFVFELLEIP
+1969 
-1983 YYYKYRMQV
+1983 
-1992 KFEPI
+1992 
-1997 TGQWRITDKSYGKGN
+1997 
-2012 VKATSVYGTSRVNA
+2012 
-2026 YNIIED
+2026 
-2032 SLNLKDVRVFDY
+2032 
-2044 IEDENGNKKAVLNK
+2044 
-2058 KETTIAQGK
+2058 
-2067 QEEIRRKFEEW
+2067 
-2078 IWKGPNRRER
+2078 
-2088 LCKLYNEKFNSIR
+2088 
-2101 PREFSGKHIRFYGM
+2101 
-2115 SPEIKLRDHQADA
+2115 
-2128 VARILYGGNTLLAHV
+2128 
-2143 VGAGKT
+2143 
-2149 FTMVAAAQES
+2149 
-2159 KRLGLCSKSMF
+2159 
-2170 VVPNHLINQWASE
+2170 
-2183 YLQLYPSANIL
+2183 
-2194 VATKKDFETKN
+2194 
-2205 RKKFCA
+2205 
-2211 RIATGDYDA
+2211 
-2220 IIIGHSQ
+2220 
-2227 FEKIPMSIERQT
+2227 
-2239 MTIQAEIDE
+2239 
-2248 ILASIDMIKNQRG
+2248 
-2261 ERFTIK
+2261 
-2267 QLEKT
+2267 
-2272 KKQLQLK
+2272 
-2279 LDKLNDRSRKDDVVT
+2279 
-2294 FEQLGVDRLFVDE
+2294 
-2307 AHFYKNLAAYT
+2307 
-2318 KMRNVAG
+2318 
-2325 ISQTEAQKSSDLYM
+2325 
-2339 KCRYLDEITGGK
+2339 
-2351 GVTFA
+2351 
-2356 TGTPISNTM
+2356 
-2365 VELYTMQKYLQYD
+2365 
-2378 ALKEKGLTNF
+2378 
-2388 DAWASTFGETV
+2388 
-2399 TAIELDPTGT
+2399 
-2409 GYRAKTRFA
+2409 
-2418 KFFNIPELMAM
+2418 
-2429 FKEVADVQTADMLN
+2429 
-2443 LPVPMANF
+2443 
-2451 HVEKE
+2451 
-2456 PSSEIQKEMVQSF
+2456 
-2469 ADRAAKVHSHMVSSD
+2469 
-2484 EDNMLLITNDG
+2484 MLLITNDG

-2517 NHCVRNVVDIWK
+2517 NHCVRNVVDIWR
-2529 RTAEQKSAQ
+2529 RTADQKSAQ

-2827 LGREFFMMLRGK
+2827 FGREFFMMLRGK

-2858 NAIDS
+2858 NALDS

-2922 VDGERDG
+2922 VDGEKDG
-2929 DETSSES
+2929 DEIPSES
-2936 KESRPENDRQEREQD
+2936 KESRPENDRQERALD
-2951 DERAEE
+2951 DDREEE

>member
-132 EDDSSFVTSV
+132 EDDSSFVASV

-156 YLSDLSHLTENSALQ
+156 YLSDLSSLTENSALQ

-193 VLTRIGEDSDMFL
+193 VLTRIGEGSDMFL

-266 ETEKQNHRQE
+266 ETEKQSHRQE

-284 SDLPQGTERDAVS
+284 SDLPRGTERDAVS
-297 RSETAGADALPNRQ
+297 RPETAGADALPNRQ
-311 VRRPAASIPEGAQ
+311 VRRPAAPIPEGAQ

-346 DGEDDAFAPYEADGR
+346 DGEDDAFAPYAADGR

-368 DESGKS
+368 DESGES

-381 EQHQSI
+381 EQHQSV

-392 SERPDIHLNRKQPR
+392 SERPDIHLNEKQPR

-458 IYKDEAHSEYIGYS
+458 IYKDETHSEYIGYS

-478 LHLFEGTFLNPKAE
+478 LHLFEGTLLNPKAE

-505 ALVKD
+505 ALIKD
-510 NNYLDEPVPE
+510 NNYLDEPMPE
-520 TLAKTTVIE
+520 TLATAPMETTAKE
-529 KPEPVKQNFAVS
+529 PEPEVEVKAEAPSPVKQNFAVS

-676 ENPPQNDYQKQ
+676 ESPPQNDYQKQ
-687 VIFFFATLHEPGRAE
+687 VIFFFATLHEPGKAE

-761 IDNNLIRSGS
+761 IDNHLVRSGN

-842 NRIDELIRSN
+842 NRIDELIRSDS
-852 RYLTAKEVEH
+852 YLTAKEVEH

-882 SAEAPRPFEKK
+882 SAEAPCPFEKK
-893 DEDYF
+893 DEVYF

-942 SLADVRQFAEGK
+942 IFADVRQFAEGK

-968 VIEAPRIIQPIET
+968 VTEVPRVIQPIET
-981 GQEERPSDIDFSQ
+981 GQEEQHSDIDFTQ

-1007 GQGEVQLSSATADG
+1007 GQNEVQLSSATADG

-1032 EMTLAVFVRR
+1032 ELSLEVFVRR
-1042 VKENPLNEAF
+1042 IKENPLNEAF
-1052 LHKESEAVVNEPMP
+1052 LLKESEAVVNEPMP

-1075 QEEQVGK
+1075 QADK

-1088 ALGDFY
+1088 SLGDFY
-1094 EFFDEDAKRTAEIC
+1094 EFFDDDAKRIAEIC

-1141 EAGYTVVLRDFKEFN
+1141 EAGYTVVLRDFKEFH
-1156 ADRQATPEPDKDI
+1156 ADRQATPEHGGNI
-1169 PTEEHIFLDSTRE
+1169 PI
-1182 ELYWIYYNPDSDAGG
+1182 
-1197 QLVTNTLSFSVFREA
+1197 QV
-1212 YEDFVSNGGDFTDKG
+1212 
-1227 QRDAFIDSISEMADC
+1227 
-1242 ELADERTPFFA
+1242 
-1253 EAMATFDT
+1253 
-1261 EPDYTGFTAENLST
+1261 
-1275 INREIEGYMVD
+1275 
-1286 MEAERAGDAYEAE
+1286 
-1299 YGADGYRMFPGNAPE
+1299 
-1314 ADSEEAAMPTLQ
+1314 DSEETAMPTLQ
-1326 EEKPKPKKTIT
+1326 EEKPKPKKAIT

-1375 LLHTLEDENRIATP
+1375 LLHTLEGENRIATP

-1479 VPESMSES
+1479 VPDSMSES

-1503 QLYQKQNISVTGFEN
+1503 QLYQNQNISVTGFEN

-1546 RNNFLIHDFFF
+1546 RNNFLIHDYFF

-1576 GTLDKQNPPVR
+1576 GTLDKQNPSVR

-1692 NIHAEVSEIEQ
+1692 NIHAEVSEVEQ

-1716 ADPSVRNFSFALV
+1716 ADPAVRNFSYALV

-1753 IKGMIAIRDTVREL
+1753 IKGMIAIRDTVRAL

-1777 SAVHA
+1777 DAVHA

-1808 AFDEDNAYF
+1808 VFDEDNAYF

-1915 LSGNVREKLTT
+1915 LSGNVREKLAT
-1926 ARRSAE
+1926 AMRSAE

-2078 IWKGPNRRER
+2078 IWKDPNRRER

-2227 FEKIPMSIERQT
+2227 FEKIPMSSERQA
-2239 MTIQAEIDE
+2239 MMLQNEIDE
-2248 ILASIDMIKNQRG
+2248 LMDSISELKESRG

-2443 LPVPMANF
+2443 LPVPKANF

-2517 NHCVRNVVDIWK
+2517 NHCVRNVVDIWR

-2756 IAGYGADIEIAK
+2756 IAGYGADMEIAK

-2827 LGREFFMMLRGK
+2827 FGREFFMMLRGK

-2863 FFTKQCHCKERLSE
+2863 FFTKQCHCKERLAE

-2929 DETSSES
+2929 DEIPSES
-2936 KESRPENDRQEREQD
+2936 KEGRQENDRQEREQD
-2951 DERAEE
+2951 DDREEE

>member
-27 CSFLRTA
+27 CSFLWTA

-132 EDDSSFVTSV
+132 EDDSSFVASV

-156 YLSDLSHLTENSALQ
+156 YLSDLSRLTGNSALE

-233 SEVCLREIERTVKNC
+233 AEVCLREIERTVKNC

-254 FDEKKENEYNKT
+254 FDEKRENEYNKT

-284 SDLPQGTERDAVS
+284 SYLPRGTERDAVS

-324 EGNLHNAAD
+324 EGNIHDAAD

-346 DGEDDAFAPYEADGR
+346 DGEDDAFAPYEADGG

-368 DESGKS
+368 DESGES

-392 SERPDIHLNRKQPR
+392 SERSDILVSEKQPR

-458 IYKDEAHSEYIGYS
+458 IYKDETHTEYIGYS

-505 ALVKD
+505 ALIKD
-510 NNYLDEPVPE
+510 NNYLDELMPE

-605 VTFAMGESVA
+605 VTFAAGESVA

-643 KDEVSSAVA
+643 KDEASSAVA

-676 ENPPQNDYQKQ
+676 ESPPQNDYQKQ
-687 VIFFFATLHEPGRAE
+687 VIFFFATLHEPGKAE

-741 VEYPQEE
+741 VEYLQEE
-748 YVLPP
+748 YILPP
-753 EHYLSQDQ
+753 EHYLAQDQ
-761 IDNNLIRSGS
+761 IDNHLIRSGS

-842 NRIDELIRSN
+842 NRIDELIRSD

-898 GSAAEKEVYQQLG
+898 GSDAEKEVYQQLG

-931 PRSRTYDHDRE
+931 PGSYSYDHDRE
-942 SLADVRQFAEGK
+942 SIADVRRFAEGK

-959 GSKYRKKEQ
+959 GSQYRKKAQISETPRVVPPSETELEQ
-968 VIEAPRIIQPIET
+968 NLEP
-981 GQEERPSDIDFSQ
+981 GERPADVDFAQ
-994 YGLNLKLGDWLHI
+994 YGLNLKLGDWMHI
-1007 GQGEVQLSSATADG
+1007 GQNEVQLSSATADG

-1032 EMTLAVFVRR
+1032 ELSLEVFVRR
-1042 VKENPLNEAF
+1042 IKENPLNEAF
-1052 LHKESEAVVNEPMP
+1052 LLKESEAVVNESMP
-1066 APVAPNEPE
+1066 APVVPNEPE
-1075 QEEQVGK
+1075 QEEQAGK

-1088 ALGDFY
+1088 ALVDFY
-1094 EFFDEDAKRTAEIC
+1094 EFFDDDAKRTAEIC

-1128 PKYTIDRYEQKLK
+1128 PKYTIDRYGQKLK
-1141 EAGYTVVLRDFKEFN
+1141 EAGYTVVFRDFNEFN
-1156 ADRQATPEPDKDI
+1156 ADRQATPDFDKDI

-1212 YEDFVSNGGDFTDKG
+1212 YEDFVSNGGDSTDKE

-1242 ELADERTPFFA
+1242 ELADARTPFFT

-1261 EPDYTGFTAENLST
+1261 EPDYTGFTTENLST

-1286 MEAERAGDAYEAE
+1286 REAERAGDAYEAE

-1314 ADSEEAAMPTLQ
+1314 ADSEETAMPTLQ
-1326 EEKPKPKKTIT
+1326 EEKPKPKKVIT
-1337 TFHPEIPLDEKHD
+1337 AFHPEVPYDERIDYKIDVSFFDEDMPQNRFFSTVDKYHD
-1350 FRITDNDLGVGGA
+1350 NVQ
-1363 KEKYRRNIAAIR
+1363 AIR
-1375 LLHTLEDENRIATP
+1375 LLKKLESENRLADSN
-1389 EEQQILSEYTGWG
+1389 EQEFLASYVGWG
-1402 GLPDA
+1402 GLADC
-1407 FDENKDSWAQEY
+1407 FDPSNRYYE
-1419 RELSELLT
+1419 ELKALLT
-1427 PAEYAAA
+1427 PKEYAAA

-1503 QLYQKQNISVTGFEN
+1503 QLYQRQNISVTGFEN

-1576 GTLDKQNPPVR
+1576 GTLDKQNPSVR

-1677 FADMELSELL
+1677 FADIELSELL

-1692 NIHAEVSEIEQ
+1692 NIHAEVSEVEQ

-1716 ADPSVRNFSFALV
+1716 ADPSVRNYSYALV

-1777 SAVHA
+1777 DAVHA

-1808 AFDEDNAYF
+1808 VFDEDNAYF

-1870 MDYMSELT
+1870 MDYMSKLT

-1893 FLNPLYGSGNDKQPK
+1893 FLNPLYGFGNDKQPK

-1915 LSGNVREKLTT
+1915 LSGNVREKLAT

-1932 QSPDD
+1932 QHPDD

-1992 KFEPI
+1992 KFEPV

-2078 IWKGPNRRER
+2078 IWKDPNRRER

-2101 PREFSGKHIRFYGM
+2101 PREFSGRHIRFYGM

-2159 KRLGLCSKSMF
+2159 KRLGLCGKSMF

-2227 FEKIPMSIERQT
+2227 FEKIPMSSERQA
-2239 MTIQAEIDE
+2239 MMLRNEIDE
-2248 ILASIDMIKNQRG
+2248 LMDSISELKESRG

-2294 FEQLGVDRLFVDE
+2294 FEQLGVDRL
-2307 AHFYKNLAAYT
+2307 LW
-2318 KMRNVAG
+2318 MRH
-2325 ISQTEAQKSSDLYM
+2325 I
-2339 KCRYLDEITGGK
+2339 
-2351 GVTFA
+2351 
-2356 TGTPISNTM
+2356 
-2365 VELYTMQKYLQYD
+2365 
-2378 ALKEKGLTNF
+2378 
-2388 DAWASTFGETV
+2388 
-2399 TAIELDPTGT
+2399 
-2409 GYRAKTRFA
+2409 
-2418 KFFNIPELMAM
+2418 
-2429 FKEVADVQTADMLN
+2429 
-2443 LPVPMANF
+2443 
-2451 HVEKE
+2451 
-2456 PSSEIQKEMVQSF
+2456 
-2469 ADRAAKVHSHMVSSD
+2469 
-2484 EDNMLLITNDG
+2484 
-2495 RKAALD
+2495 
-2501 QRLLNP
+2501 
-2507 DLPDFEESKV
+2507 
-2517 NHCVRNVVDIWK
+2517 
-2529 RTAEQKSAQ
+2529 
-2538 LVFCDLSTPHH
+2538 
-2549 DGKFNVYDDIRKKLI
+2549 
-2564 EEGIPESEIAFIHDA
+2564 
-2579 DTDAKKKDLFSKVRS
+2579 
-2594 GQVRV
+2594 
-2599 LMGSTF
+2599 
-2605 KMGAGTNVQ
+2605 
-2614 ERLIAL
+2614 
-2620 HDLDVPWR
+2620 
-2628 PSDLEQ
+2628 
-2634 RLGRIVRQGNSNPE
+2634 
-2648 VEIYRYVTEG
+2648 
-2658 TFDAY
+2658 
-2663 MYQLLESKQKF
+2663 
-2674 ISQIMTSK
+2674 
-2682 SPVRCAE
+2682 
-2689 DVDDT
+2689 
-2694 ALSYAEIKALAS
+2694 
-2706 GNPKIMEKMQ
+2706 
-2716 LDADVAK
+2716 
-2723 LKLQKS
+2723 
-2729 AHLSERYMLEDQL
+2729 
-2742 FKDFPKEVS
+2742 
-2751 EEEER
+2751 
-2756 IAGYGADIEIAK
+2756 
-2768 ENTHKDEKGF
+2768 
-2778 SPMIVQGKE
+2778 
-2787 ITVKAE
+2787 
-2793 AGKAILAFCKK
+2793 
-2804 MTNPDLRPLGEYRGF
+2804 
-2819 KTEIGFDI
+2819 
-2827 LGREFFMMLRGK
+2827 
-2839 LGHRVTL
+2839 
-2846 GQDANGIITRLD
+2846 
-2858 NAIDS
+2858 
-2863 FFTKQCHCKERLSE
+2863 FTKISPHTQKCGMWQVSRRP
-2877 LKQQIEN
+2877 
-2884 AKREVAT
+2884 KRRSPPT
-2891 PFPREEE
+2891 FI
-2898 LTEKLKRLDELNA
+2898 
-2911 ELNMDKPENEL
+2911 
-2922 VDGERDG
+2922 
-2929 DETSSES
+2929 
-2936 KESRPENDRQEREQD
+2936 
-2951 DERAEE
+2951 
-2957 CR
+2957 

>member
-132 EDDSSFVTSV
+132 EDDSSFVASV

-156 YLSDLSHLTENSALQ
+156 YLSDLSRLTGNSALE

-218 TAETINLLGNATRDI
+218 TAETVNLLGNATRDI

-254 FDEKKENEYNKT
+254 FDEKRENEYNKT
-266 ETEKQNHRQE
+266 ETEKQSHRRE

-284 SDLPQGTERDAVS
+284 SDLPRGAERDAVS
-297 RSETAGADALPNRQ
+297 RPETAGADALPNRQ
-311 VRRPAASIPEGAQ
+311 VRQPAASIPEGAQ
-324 EGNLHNAAD
+324 EGNIHDAAD
-333 AVPAEQPSARDRA
+333 AVPAEQSSARDRA
-346 DGEDDAFAPYEADGR
+346 DGEDDAFAPYAADGG

-368 DESGKS
+368 DESGES

-392 SERPDIHLNRKQPR
+392 SERPDILVSEKQPR

-445 QYIRECYKPMTVS
+445 QYIRACYKPMTVS
-458 IYKDEAHSEYIGYS
+458 IYKDEAHTEYIGYS

-505 ALVKD
+505 ALIKD
-510 NNYLDEPVPE
+510 NNYLDEPMPE
-520 TLAKTTVIE
+520 TLATASTETTAK
-529 KPEPVKQNFAVS
+529 KPEPEVEVKAEAPSPVKQNFAVS

-605 VTFAMGESVA
+605 VTFAAGESVA

-643 KDEVSSAVA
+643 KDEASSAVA

-669 LRDAEFP
+669 LSDAEFP
-676 ENPPQNDYQKQ
+676 EKPPQNDYQKQ
-687 VIFFFATLHEPGRAE
+687 VIFFFATLHEPGKAE
-702 PFIPV
+702 PFISV
-707 FEKAV
+707 FEEAV
-712 DALTGEARRREGY
+712 DALTDETRRREGY

-761 IDNNLIRSGS
+761 IDNHLVRSGN

-842 NRIDELIRSN
+842 NRIDELIRSD

-942 SLADVRQFAEGK
+942 SLADIRRFAEGK

-968 VIEAPRIIQPIET
+968 DTEVPRVIQQIEA
-981 GQEERPSDIDFSQ
+981 GQEERPSDIDFTQ

-1007 GQGEVQLSSATADG
+1007 GQNEVQLSSATADG

-1042 VKENPLNEAF
+1042 IKENPLNEAF
-1052 LHKESEAVVNEPMP
+1052 LLKESEEVVNEPMP
-1066 APVAPNEPE
+1066 APVAPSERE
-1075 QEEQVGK
+1075 QADK

-1088 ALGDFY
+1088 SLGDFY
-1094 EFFDEDAKRTAEIC
+1094 EFFDEDATRTAEIC
-1108 DLTMTTRAMADGTR
+1108 DLTMTTRAMADGAR

-1141 EAGYTVVLRDFKEFN
+1141 EVGYTVVLRDFNEFHV
-1156 ADRQATPEPDKDI
+1156 DRRAI
-1169 PTEEHIFLDSTRE
+1169 S
-1182 ELYWIYYNPDSDAGG
+1182 
-1197 QLVTNTLSFSVFREA
+1197 
-1212 YEDFVSNGGDFTDKG
+1212 VSN
-1227 QRDAFIDSISEMADC
+1227 
-1242 ELADERTPFFA
+1242 
-1253 EAMATFDT
+1253 
-1261 EPDYTGFTAENLST
+1261 
-1275 INREIEGYMVD
+1275 
-1286 MEAERAGDAYEAE
+1286 E
-1299 YGADGYRMFPGNAPE
+1299 YIPIQT
-1314 ADSEEAAMPTLQ
+1314 DSEETAMPTLQ
-1326 EEKPKPKKTIT
+1326 EEKPKPKKAIT

-1375 LLHTLEDENRIATP
+1375 LLHTLEGENRIATP

-1546 RNNFLIHDFFF
+1546 RNSFLIHDYFF

-1576 GTLDKQNPPVR
+1576 GTLDKQNPSVR

-1692 NIHAEVSEIEQ
+1692 NIHAEVSEVEQ

-1716 ADPSVRNFSFALV
+1716 ADPSVRNFSYALV
-1729 NGKVYY
+1729 DGKVYY

-1777 SAVHA
+1777 DAVHA

-1870 MDYMSELT
+1870 MDYMSKLT

-1893 FLNPLYGSGNDKQPK
+1893 FLNPLYGSGDEKQPK

-1915 LSGNVREKLTT
+1915 LSGNVREKLAV

-2078 IWKGPNRRER
+2078 IWKDPNRRER

-2227 FEKIPMSIERQT
+2227 FEKIPMSSERQA
-2239 MTIQAEIDE
+2239 MMLQNEIDE
-2248 ILASIDMIKNQRG
+2248 LMDSISELKESRG

-2451 HVEKE
+2451 HIEKE

-2517 NHCVRNVVDIWK
+2517 NHCVRNVADIWK

-2827 LGREFFMMLRGK
+2827 FGREFFMMLRGK

-2863 FFTKQCHCKERLSE
+2863 FFTKQCHCKERLAE

-2929 DETSSES
+2929 DETASES
-2936 KESRPENDRQEREQD
+2936 KENRPENDRQEREQD
-2951 DERAEE
+2951 DEREE
-2957 CR
+2957 KCR

>member
-132 EDDSSFVTSV
+132 EDDSSFVASV

-156 YLSDLSHLTENSALQ
+156 YLSDLSRLTENSALQ

-233 SEVCLREIERTVKNC
+233 AEVCLREIERTVKNC
-248 EKENRT
+248 EIENRT
-254 FDEKKENEYNKT
+254 FDEKRENEYNKT

-311 VRRPAASIPEGAQ
+311 VRRPAAPIPEGAQ

-333 AVPAEQPSARDRA
+333 AVPAEQSSARDRA
-346 DGEDDAFAPYEADGR
+346 DGEDDAFAPYAADGG

-368 DESGKS
+368 DESGES

-381 EQHQSI
+381 EQHQSV

-392 SERPDIHLNRKQPR
+392 SERPDILVSEKQPR

-426 SKQDIVLFLSQEKD
+426 SKQDIVLFLSQEKN

-458 IYKDEAHSEYIGYS
+458 IYKDEAHIEYIGYS

-505 ALVKD
+505 ALIKD
-510 NNYLDEPVPE
+510 NNYLDEPMPE

-567 RANNKEENIRFLRA
+567 RANSKEENIRFLRA

-605 VTFAMGESVA
+605 VTFATGESVA

-643 KDEVSSAVA
+643 KDEASSAVA

-676 ENPPQNDYQKQ
+676 ESPPQNDYQKQ

-707 FEKAV
+707 FEEAV

-761 IDNNLIRSGS
+761 IDNHLVRSGN

-842 NRIDELIRSN
+842 NRIDELIRSDS
-852 RYLTAKEVEH
+852 YLTAKEVEH

-882 SAEAPRPFEKK
+882 SAEAPCPFEKK
-893 DEDYF
+893 DEVYF

-942 SLADVRQFAEGK
+942 IFADVRQFAEGK

-968 VIEAPRIIQPIET
+968 VTEVPRVIQPIET
-981 GQEERPSDIDFSQ
+981 GQEERPSDIDFTQ

-1007 GQGEVQLSSATADG
+1007 GQNEVQLSSATADG

-1032 EMTLAVFVRR
+1032 ELSLEVFVRR
-1042 VKENPLNEAF
+1042 IKENPLNEAF
-1052 LHKESEAVVNEPMP
+1052 LLKESEAVVNEPMP

-1075 QEEQVGK
+1075 QADK

-1088 ALGDFY
+1088 SLGDFY
-1094 EFFDEDAKRTAEIC
+1094 EFFDDDAKRIAEIC

-1141 EAGYTVVLRDFKEFN
+1141 EAGYTVVLRDFKEFH
-1156 ADRQATPEPDKDI
+1156 ADRQATPEHGGNI
-1169 PTEEHIFLDSTRE
+1169 PI
-1182 ELYWIYYNPDSDAGG
+1182 
-1197 QLVTNTLSFSVFREA
+1197 QV
-1212 YEDFVSNGGDFTDKG
+1212 
-1227 QRDAFIDSISEMADC
+1227 
-1242 ELADERTPFFA
+1242 
-1253 EAMATFDT
+1253 
-1261 EPDYTGFTAENLST
+1261 
-1275 INREIEGYMVD
+1275 
-1286 MEAERAGDAYEAE
+1286 
-1299 YGADGYRMFPGNAPE
+1299 
-1314 ADSEEAAMPTLQ
+1314 DSEETAMPTLQ
-1326 EEKPKPKKTIT
+1326 EEKPKPKKAIT

-1375 LLHTLEDENRIATP
+1375 LLHTLEGENRIATP

-1546 RNNFLIHDFFF
+1546 RNNFLIHDYFF

-1563 VRPGGVIAFITSK
+1563 VRPGGIIAFITSK
-1576 GTLDKQNPPVR
+1576 GTLDKQNPSVR

-1628 VECDPD
+1628 MECDPD

-1692 NIHAEVSEIEQ
+1692 NIHAEVSEVEQ

-1716 ADPSVRNFSFALV
+1716 ADPSVRNFSYALV
-1729 NGKVYY
+1729 DGKVYY

-1753 IKGMIAIRDTVREL
+1753 IKGMIAIRDTVRAL

-1777 SAVHA
+1777 DAVHA

-1796 KYGLLG
+1796 KYGLIN

-1808 AFDEDNAYF
+1808 VFDEDNAYF

-1915 LSGNVREKLTT
+1915 LSGNVREKLAT
-1926 ARRSAE
+1926 AMRSAE

-2078 IWKGPNRRER
+2078 IWKDPNRRER

-2227 FEKIPMSIERQT
+2227 FEKIPMSSERQA
-2239 MTIQAEIDE
+2239 MMLQNEIDE
-2248 ILASIDMIKNQRG
+2248 LMDSISELKESRG

-2339 KCRYLDEITGGK
+2339 KCRYLDEITGGN

-2443 LPVPMANF
+2443 LPVPRANF

-2517 NHCVRNVVDIWK
+2517 NHCVRNVVDIWR

-2756 IAGYGADIEIAK
+2756 IAGYGADMEIAK

-2827 LGREFFMMLRGK
+2827 FGREFFMMLRGK

-2863 FFTKQCHCKERLSE
+2863 FFTKQCHCKERLAE

-2929 DETSSES
+2929 DEIPSES
-2936 KESRPENDRQEREQD
+2936 KEGRQENDRQEREQD
-2951 DERAEE
+2951 DDREEE